1 MKKRIASVLV
11 ALVMVLSLVPKTS
24 WAWTSTVTT
33 LEQLKS
39 AMSELSYNNT
49 IEIVVSGTI
58 EISETLNIRPTRTT
72 NGSMAW
78 YEYYNQR
85 VVISGADA
93 NSKLVRA
100 EGFKGSLFNLTGEQG
115 YSGAGGSDHPAYA
128 TLTLKDITVD
138 GGGDKTTATDPAIYL
153 SRYSTLT
160 LDDGAVLRNCKSQY
174 YDGGA
179 AGLYTSTS
187 EFVMNGTARM
197 EDNEADYGGGVYIG
211 NILASFTMNGG
222 TIANNTATKYGG
234 GVYCEANKQYG
245 SNDTAKINLNGG
257 TITGNTAGIAGGGV
271 YFGGMTTCKVAGTVN
286 ITGNTQGDDKAAS
299 NLHVAASAEDQ
310 AVLAGNV
317 SSDSR
322 IGLNADLIP
331 AYRIVRGSSDT
342 NVFTSDRTNCAV
354 TKNGSV
360 SFNLDLLA
368 NEEHTHCACLQNQS
382 YGPYH
387 DHDQDTKWVGISSLK
402 SVKSYGCYYLL
413 NDVITTDEGWGSDLD
428 DVQICLNG
436 HNIILENGYYR
447 PYIHVTNYHTLT
459 ITDCAEEAG
468 QITRKD
474 TADPKGT
481 CIIEID
487 AGCRFNMF
495 GGEIAGL
502 DSSENS
508 APYPAA
514 VFNRGTFNLCGGK
527 ITGNKSHAVYNE
539 NATMN
544 LYGGEISGNDTTYT
558 DASAGA
564 AVVLVS
570 GSTLNMTGGTI
581 KDNISNTLGGG
592 VYAKGLQSRSSTMN
606 FSGGEISGNR
616 VNSTNDDLGFD
627 GGGGVY
633 VDLYAALDL
642 SGTAR
647 ISGNYAC
654 AVDYK
659 ESATFGGG
667 FGGGVYVAGTFDM
680 RGGEICDNFA
690 GLANYKNKYGN
701 DDRRGGDG
709 GGVYLYSK
717 SSFSMSGGSIQ
728 DNTVDDR
735 GGGVFVRG
743 YDHTITLS
751 GRSII
756 QNNVDKDDQDN
767 NLYLENSSQQVS
779 ARRLSSGADIGISSG
794 RTLASGQTVQ
804 ISSDA
809 CTGSIQYVSADRAG
823 YETYLN
829 SEGLIYLRLKT
840 YQVSVTLPNGLTYK
854 NGGRLTQDCLD
865 LTPITIS
872 VTDPDNYYIPDG
884 YSVTLNGITAAKVDS
899 YTIRVT
905 GTATADTAMTLTAP
919 TEKTAQTQPPTGL
932 TVTHPQSR
940 TGYGRINGTNSS
952 MEYRPVGG
960 TRWSQCGSAFT
971 SALAGT
977 YEVRYAATETRKP
990 SPSTT
995 VTLNQYLEAIPVPTV
1010 YGPFTYNG
1018 NWQYGL
1024 LPGEVYGYELV
1035 GNGYRACRVGTY
1047 TVTVRP
1053 AAGFKWSDG
1062 TTGEK
1067 KLRWEIVKRTPAAGD
1082 FTFIAPE
1089 NLEYDGTAKEAAVR
1103 WSTGGDRAMGMGY
1116 WPDNTFT
1123 VIYKQN
1129 GKVVAA
1135 PTDMGTYQVYVTVPG
1150 NEDINAVSELTDPSW
1165 TFTITHTGNHQWG
1178 DWQHDDTQHWR
1189 SCAVPGC
1196 QVKDSLGSHDGTATC
1211 TERAT
1216 CSICGATYGTTDP
1229 NHHDLTHHDGTAA
1242 TCTQPGSLEY
1252 WQCSDCHKLFA
1263 DAAAAQPITDTVIPA
1278 THHANAQRTAG
1289 DPATCTQDGCAAYW
1303 YCPDCG
1309 SYFADA
1315 DGKLDESKTYTGP
1328 EDFYQEA
1335 MGHSFTHYV
1344 YDNNATYDDDGTET
1358 AQCDHGCGL
1367 TDTRTKVGSKLID
1380 EAAPA
1385 VEGVTDGGTYCLTA
1399 EITVTDPNLES
1410 VTLNGQ
1416 PVELVDGK
1424 LTVSAAEGVQTLTA
1438 TDRFGNTVTVTFTVN
1453 AQHTEG
1459 EGKITTPA
1467 TTEREGVKT
1476 YACTVCGQVLR
1487 TESVAKLPAPAEPTT
1502 PAVPTGDTGDTGLW
1516 MGLAALCGMSLAA
1529 LLRTG
1534 KRKEQ

>member
-39 AMSELSYNNT
+39 AISELSYNNT

-100 EGFKGSLFNLTGEQG
+100 EGFKGSLFNLRGEQG

-138 GGGDKTTATDPAIYL
+138 GGGDKTVATDPAIYL
-153 SRYSTLT
+153 SQYSTLT
-160 LDDGAVLRNCKSQY
+160 LDDGAVLRNCKSQH

-234 GVYCEANKQYG
+234 VYCEANKQYG
-245 SNDTAKINLNGG
+245 SEDTAKINLNGG

-331 AYRIVRGSSDT
+331 AYRIVQGSSDT
-342 NVFTSDRTNCAV
+342 NVFTSDRANCAV
-354 TKNGSV
+354 TKNKSV
-360 SFNLDLLA
+360 SFMLA
-368 NEEHTHCACLQNQS
+368 NEEHVHCACLQDQS

-402 SVKSYGCYYLL
+402 SIKGYGYYYLL
-413 NDVITTDEGWGSDLD
+413 NDVTTTDEGWGSDLD
-428 DVQICLNG
+428 DVRICLNG

-481 CIIEID
+481 RIIEID
-487 AGCRFNMF
+487 AGCKFNMF
-495 GGEIAGL
+495 GGEITGL

-508 APYPAA
+508 APYPTA
-514 VFNRGTFNLCGGK
+514 VSNRGTFNLCGGK
-527 ITGNKSHAVYNE
+527 ITGS
-539 NATMN
+539 
-544 LYGGEISGNDTTYT
+544 
-558 DASAGA
+558 
-564 AVVLVS
+564 
-570 GSTLNMTGGTI
+570 
-581 KDNISNTLGGG
+581 
-592 VYAKGLQSRSSTMN
+592 
-606 FSGGEISGNR
+606 R

-627 GGGGVY
+627 GGGV
-633 VDLYAALDL
+633 
-642 SGTAR
+642 
-647 ISGNYAC
+647 
-654 AVDYK
+654 
-659 ESATFGGG
+659 
-667 FGGGVYVAGTFDM
+667 
-680 RGGEICDNFA
+680 FA
-690 GLANYKNKYGN
+690 
-701 DDRRGGDG
+701 
-709 GGVYLYSK
+709 
-717 SSFSMSGGSIQ
+717 
-728 DNTVDDR
+728 
-735 GGGVFVRG
+735 RG

-756 QNNVDKDDQDN
+756 QNNVDKDNQDN

-809 CTGSIQYVSADRAG
+809 CTGSIQYVSADRVG

-854 NGGRLTQDCLD
+854 SGGQLTQDCLD

-1018 NWQYGL
+1018 DWQYGL

-1035 GNGYRACRVGTY
+1035 GSGYRACRVGTY

-1067 KLRWEIVKRTPAAGD
+1067 KLQWEIVKRTPTAGD
-1082 FTFIAPE
+1082 FTFTAPG
-1089 NLEYDGTAKEAAVR
+1089 NLEYDGAAKEASVR
-1103 WSTGGDRAMGMGY
+1103 WSTGGNRTMGMGY

-1129 GKVVAA
+1129 GKVVAV

-1150 NEDINAVSELTDPSW
+1150 NEDINAVSELTDSSW

-1216 CSICGATYGTTDP
+1216 CSICGAAYGTTDP
-1229 NHHDLTHHDGTAA
+1229 NHHGLTHHDGTAA

-1289 DPATCTQDGCAAYW
+1289 DPATCTQDGYAAYW

-1315 DGKLDESKTYTGP
+1315 DGKLDESETYTGP

-1385 VEGVTDGGTYCLTA
+1385 VEGV
-1399 EITVTDPNLES
+1399 
-1410 VTLNGQ
+1410 
-1416 PVELVDGK
+1416 
-1424 LTVSAAEGVQTLTA
+1424 
-1438 TDRFGNTVTVTFTVN
+1438 
-1453 AQHTEG
+1453 
-1459 EGKITTPA
+1459 
-1467 TTEREGVKT
+1467 KT

-1487 TESVAKLPAPAEPTT
+1487 TESVAKLPAPTEPTT
-1502 PAVPTGDTGDTGLW
+1502 SAVPTGDTGDTGLW

>member
-100 EGFKGSLFNLTGEQG
+100 EGFKGSLFNLMGEQG

-128 TLTLKDITVD
+128 ALTLKDITVD

-160 LDDGAVLRNCKSQY
+160 LDDGAVLRNCKSQH

-360 SFNLDLLA
+360 NFNLDLLA
-368 NEEHTHCACLQNQS
+368 NEEHTHCVCLQNQS

-387 DHDQDTKWVGISSLK
+387 DHDEDTKWVGISSLK

-413 NDVITTDEGWGSDLD
+413 NDVTTTDEGWGSDLD

-468 QITRKD
+468 QITRKN
-474 TADPKGT
+474 TADPKGA
-481 CIIEID
+481 CIVEID
-487 AGCRFNMF
+487 AGCKFNMF
-495 GGEIAGL
+495 GGEITGL

-544 LYGGEISGNDTTYT
+544 LYGGEISRNDTTYT

-570 GSTLNMTGGTI
+570 GSTLNMTGGAI

-592 VYAKGLQSRSSTMN
+592 VYVKGLQSRSSTMN

-633 VDLYAALDL
+633 VDLYATLDL

-743 YDHTITLS
+743 YGNTITLS

-756 QNNVDKDDQDN
+756 QNNVDKDNQDN

-779 ARRLSSGADIGISSG
+779 ARRLSIGADIGISSG

-1035 GNGYRACRVGTY
+1035 GSGYSACRVGTY

-1067 KLRWEIVKRTPAAGD
+1067 KLRWEIVKRTPTAGD
-1082 FTFIAPE
+1082 FTFTAPE
-1089 NLEYDGTAKEAAVR
+1089 NLEYDGTAKEATVR
-1103 WSTGGDRAMGMGY
+1103 WSTGGDRTMGMGY

-1189 SCAVPGC
+1189 SCTVPGC

-1216 CSICGATYGTTDP
+1216 CSICGATYGTKDP

-1278 THHANAQRTAG
+1278 THHANARRTAG
-1289 DPATCTQDGCAAYW
+1289 DPATCTQDGYAAYW

-1438 TDRFGNTVTVTFTVN
+1438 TDRFGNTVTVTFAVN

-1487 TESVAKLPAPAEPTT
+1487 TESVAKLPAPAEPTA

>member
-100 EGFKGSLFNLTGEQG
+100 EGFKGSLFNLRGEQG

-138 GGGDKTTATDPAIYL
+138 GGGDKTVATDPAIYL

-160 LDDGAVLRNCKSQY
+160 LDDGAVLRNCKSQH

-234 GVYCEANKQYG
+234 GVYCEASKQYG

-368 NEEHTHCACLQNQS
+368 NEEHVHCVCLQNQS

-413 NDVITTDEGWGSDLD
+413 NDVTTTDEGWGSDLD
-428 DVQICLNG
+428 DVRICLNG

-481 CIIEID
+481 CIVEID
-487 AGCRFNMF
+487 AGCKFNMF
-495 GGEIAGL
+495 GGEITGL

-508 APYPAA
+508 APYPTA
-514 VFNRGTFNLCGGK
+514 VSNRGTFNLCGGK

-544 LYGGEISGNDTTYT
+544 LYGGEIGRNDTTYT

-564 AVVLVS
+564 AVVLGP
-570 GSTLNMTGGTI
+570 GSTLNMSGGTI

-592 VYAKGLQSRSSTMN
+592 VYVKGLQSRSSTMN

-633 VDLYAALDL
+633 VDLYATLDL

-654 AVDYK
+654 AADYK

-717 SSFSMSGGSIQ
+717 SGFSMSGGSIQ

-756 QNNVDKDDQDN
+756 QNNVDKDNQDN

-1035 GNGYRACRVGTY
+1035 GSGYRACRVGTY

-1067 KLRWEIVKRTPAAGD
+1067 KLQWEIVKRTPTAGD
-1082 FTFIAPE
+1082 FTFTAPG
-1089 NLEYDGTAKEAAVR
+1089 NLEYDGTAKEATVR
-1103 WSTGGDRAMGMGY
+1103 WSTGSNWTMGMGY

-1123 VIYKQN
+1123 VLYKQN

-1150 NEDINAVSELTDPSW
+1150 NEDITAVSELTDPSW

-1196 QVKDSLGSHDGTATC
+1196 QVKGSLGSHDGTATC
-1211 TERAT
+1211 TKRAT
-1216 CSICGATYGTTDP
+1216 CSICGAAYGTTDP

-1252 WQCSDCHKLFA
+1252 WKCSDCHKLFA

-1502 PAVPTGDTGDTGLW
+1502 PAVPTGDTGGTGLW

>member
-100 EGFKGSLFNLTGEQG
+100 EGFKGSLFNLRGEQG

-138 GGGDKTTATDPAIYL
+138 GGGDKTVATDPAIYL

-160 LDDGAVLRNCKSQY
+160 LDDGAVLRNCKSQH

-197 EDNEADYGGGVYIG
+197 EENEADYGGGVYIG

-234 GVYCEANKQYG
+234 GVYCEASKRYG
-245 SNDTAKINLNGG
+245 SEDTAKINLNGG

-342 NVFTSDRTNCAV
+342 NVFTSDRANCAV

-360 SFNLDLLA
+360 NFNLDLLA
-368 NEEHTHCACLQNQS
+368 NEEHIHCVCLQNQS

-413 NDVITTDEGWGSDLD
+413 NDVTTTDEGWGSDLD
-428 DVQICLNG
+428 DVRICLNG

-487 AGCRFNMF
+487 AGCKFNMF
-495 GGEIAGL
+495 GGEITGL

-508 APYPAA
+508 APYPTA
-514 VFNRGTFNLCGGK
+514 VSNRGTFNLCGGK

-544 LYGGEISGNDTTYT
+544 LYGGEISRNDTTYT

-570 GSTLNMTGGTI
+570 GSTLNMSGGTI

-592 VYAKGLQSRSSTMN
+592 VYAKGSQSRSSTMN

-735 GGGVFVRG
+735 GGGVFARG

-919 TEKTAQTQPPTGL
+919 TEKTAQTQPPMGL

-990 SPSTT
+990 SPPTT

-1035 GNGYRACRVGTY
+1035 GSGYRACRVGTY

-1067 KLRWEIVKRTPAAGD
+1067 KLQWEIVKRTPTAGD
-1082 FTFIAPE
+1082 FTFTAPK
-1089 NLEYDGTAKEAAVR
+1089 NLEYDGTAKEATVL
-1103 WSTGGDRAMGMGY
+1103 WSTGSNWTMGMGY

-1216 CSICGATYGTTDP
+1216 CSICGATYGTKDP

-1380 EAAPA
+1380 KAAPA

-1438 TDRFGNTVTVTFTVN
+1438 TDRFGNTVTVAFTVN

-1502 PAVPTGDTGDTGLW
+1502 HAVPTGDTGDTGLW

>member
-1 MKKRIASVLV
+1 
-11 ALVMVLSLVPKTS
+11 
-24 WAWTSTVTT
+24 
-33 LEQLKS
+33 
-39 AMSELSYNNT
+39 
-49 IEIVVSGTI
+49 
-58 EISETLNIRPTRTT
+58 
-72 NGSMAW
+72 
-78 YEYYNQR
+78 
-85 VVISGADA
+85 
-93 NSKLVRA
+93 
-100 EGFKGSLFNLTGEQG
+100 
-115 YSGAGGSDHPAYA
+115 
-128 TLTLKDITVD
+128 
-138 GGGDKTTATDPAIYL
+138 
-153 SRYSTLT
+153 
-160 LDDGAVLRNCKSQY
+160 
-174 YDGGA
+174 
-179 AGLYTSTS
+179 
-187 EFVMNGTARM
+187 
-197 EDNEADYGGGVYIG
+197 
-211 NILASFTMNGG
+211 
-222 TIANNTATKYGG
+222 
-234 GVYCEANKQYG
+234 
-245 SNDTAKINLNGG
+245 
-257 TITGNTAGIAGGGV
+257 
-271 YFGGMTTCKVAGTVN
+271 MTTCKVAGTVN

-331 AYRIVRGSSDT
+331 AYRIVQGSSDT
-342 NVFTSDRTNCAV
+342 NVFTSDRANCAV

-368 NEEHTHCACLQNQS
+368 NEKHIHCVCLQNQS

-413 NDVITTDEGWGSDLD
+413 NDVTTNDEGWGSDLD
-428 DVQICLNG
+428 DVRICLNG

-481 CIIEID
+481 RIIEID
-487 AGCRFNMF
+487 AGCKFNMF
-495 GGEIAGL
+495 GGEITGL

-508 APYPAA
+508 APYPTA
-514 VFNRGTFNLCGGK
+514 VSNRGTFNLCGGK
-527 ITGNKSHAVYNE
+527 ITGS
-539 NATMN
+539 
-544 LYGGEISGNDTTYT
+544 
-558 DASAGA
+558 
-564 AVVLVS
+564 
-570 GSTLNMTGGTI
+570 
-581 KDNISNTLGGG
+581 
-592 VYAKGLQSRSSTMN
+592 
-606 FSGGEISGNR
+606 R

-627 GGGGVY
+627 
-633 VDLYAALDL
+633 
-642 SGTAR
+642 
-647 ISGNYAC
+647 
-654 AVDYK
+654 
-659 ESATFGGG
+659 
-667 FGGGVYVAGTFDM
+667 
-680 RGGEICDNFA
+680 
-690 GLANYKNKYGN
+690 
-701 DDRRGGDG
+701 
-709 GGVYLYSK
+709 
-717 SSFSMSGGSIQ
+717 
-728 DNTVDDR
+728 
-735 GGGVFVRG
+735 GGVFVRG

-756 QNNVDKDDQDN
+756 QNNVDKDNQDN

-854 NGGRLTQDCLD
+854 NGGQLTQDCLD

-884 YSVTLNGITAAKVDS
+884 YSVTLNGITAAMVDS

-952 MEYRPVGG
+952 MEHRPVGG
-960 TRWSQCGSAFT
+960 TSWSQCGSAFT

-1035 GNGYRACRVGTY
+1035 GSGYRACRVGTY

-1067 KLRWEIVKRTPAAGD
+1067 KLQWEIVKRTPTAGD
-1082 FTFIAPE
+1082 FTFTAPE
-1089 NLEYDGTAKEAAVR
+1089 NLEYDGTAKEATVR
-1103 WSTGGDRAMGMGY
+1103 WSTGGDRTMGMGY

-1189 SCAVPGC
+1189 SCSVPGC

-1216 CSICGATYGTTDP
+1216 CSICGAAYGTTDP
-1229 NHHDLTHHDGTAA
+1229 NHHGLTHHDGTAA

-1303 YCPDCG
+1303 HCPDCG

-1315 DGKLDESKTYTGP
+1315 DGKLDESETYTGP

-1380 EAAPA
+1380 EAAPT

-1459 EGKITTPA
+1459 EVKITTPA

-1487 TESVAKLPAPAEPTT
+1487 TESVTKLPAPAEPTT
-1502 PAVPTGDTGDTGLW
+1502 PAVPTGDTGLW

>member
-39 AMSELSYNNT
+39 AISELSYNNT

-78 YEYYNQR
+78 YEYYSQR

-100 EGFKGSLFNLTGEQG
+100 EGFKGSLFNLMGEQG

-128 TLTLKDITVD
+128 ALTLKDITVD
-138 GGGDKTTATDPAIYL
+138 GGGDKTAATNPAIYV
-153 SRYSTLT
+153 SRYGTLT

-174 YDGGA
+174 YAGGA
-179 AGLYTSTS
+179 VGLFAGTS

-197 EDNEADYGGGVYIG
+197 EDNEADYGGGVYVA
-211 NILASFTMNGG
+211 NILAAFTMNGG

-234 GVYCEANKQYG
+234 VYCEANKQYG
-245 SNDTAKINLNGG
+245 SEDTAKINLNGG

-342 NVFTSDRTNCAV
+342 NVFTSDRANCAV

-368 NEEHTHCACLQNQS
+368 NEEHIHCVCLQNQS

-413 NDVITTDEGWGSDLD
+413 NDVTTNDEGWGSDLD
-428 DVQICLNG
+428 DVRICLNG

-481 CIIEID
+481 RIIEID
-487 AGCRFNMF
+487 AGCKFNMF
-495 GGEIAGL
+495 GGEITGL

-508 APYPAA
+508 APYPTA
-514 VFNRGTFNLCGGK
+514 VSNRGTFNLCGGK
-527 ITGNKSHAVYNE
+527 ITGS
-539 NATMN
+539 
-544 LYGGEISGNDTTYT
+544 
-558 DASAGA
+558 
-564 AVVLVS
+564 
-570 GSTLNMTGGTI
+570 
-581 KDNISNTLGGG
+581 
-592 VYAKGLQSRSSTMN
+592 
-606 FSGGEISGNR
+606 R

-627 GGGGVY
+627 GGGV
-633 VDLYAALDL
+633 
-642 SGTAR
+642 
-647 ISGNYAC
+647 
-654 AVDYK
+654 
-659 ESATFGGG
+659 
-667 FGGGVYVAGTFDM
+667 
-680 RGGEICDNFA
+680 FA
-690 GLANYKNKYGN
+690 
-701 DDRRGGDG
+701 
-709 GGVYLYSK
+709 
-717 SSFSMSGGSIQ
+717 
-728 DNTVDDR
+728 
-735 GGGVFVRG
+735 RG

-756 QNNVDKDDQDN
+756 QNNVDKDNQDN

-854 NGGRLTQDCLD
+854 NGGQLTQDCLD

-960 TRWSQCGSAFT
+960 TSWSQCGSAFT

-1035 GNGYRACRVGTY
+1035 GSGYRACRVGTY

-1067 KLRWEIVKRTPAAGD
+1067 KLQWEIVKRTPTAGD
-1082 FTFIAPE
+1082 FTFTAPE
-1089 NLEYDGTAKEAAVR
+1089 SLEYDGTAKEATVR
-1103 WSTGGDRAMGMGY
+1103 WSTGVDRTMGMGY

-1123 VIYKQN
+1123 VIYEQN

-1216 CSICGATYGTTDP
+1216 CSICGAAYGTTDP
-1229 NHHDLTHHDGTAA
+1229 NHHGLTHHDGTAA

-1289 DPATCTQDGCAAYW
+1289 DPATCTQDGYAAYW

-1315 DGKLDESKTYTGP
+1315 DGKLDESETYTGP

-1385 VEGVTDGGTYCLTA
+1385 V
-1399 EITVTDPNLES
+1399 
-1410 VTLNGQ
+1410 
-1416 PVELVDGK
+1416 
-1424 LTVSAAEGVQTLTA
+1424 
-1438 TDRFGNTVTVTFTVN
+1438 
-1453 AQHTEG
+1453 
-1459 EGKITTPA
+1459 
-1467 TTEREGVKT
+1467 EGVKT

>member
-1 MKKRIASVLV
+1 M
-11 ALVMVLSLVPKTS
+11 
-24 WAWTSTVTT
+24 TT

-39 AMSELSYNNT
+39 AISELSYNNT

-78 YEYYNQR
+78 YEYYSQR

-100 EGFKGSLFNLTGEQG
+100 EGFKGSLFNLMGEQG

-128 TLTLKDITVD
+128 ALTLKDITVD
-138 GGGDKTTATDPAIYL
+138 GGGDKTAATNPAIYV
-153 SRYSTLT
+153 SRYGTLT

-174 YDGGA
+174 YAGGA
-179 AGLYTSTS
+179 VGLFAGTS

-197 EDNEADYGGGVYIG
+197 EDNEADYGGGVYVA
-211 NILASFTMNGG
+211 NILAAFTMNGG

-234 GVYCEANKQYG
+234 VYCEANKQYG
-245 SNDTAKINLNGG
+245 SEDTAKTNLNGG

-342 NVFTSDRTNCAV
+342 NVFTSDRANCAV

-368 NEEHTHCACLQNQS
+368 NKEHIHCVCLQNQS

-387 DHDQDTKWVGISSLK
+387 DHDKDTKWVGISSLK

-413 NDVITTDEGWGSDLD
+413 NDVTTTDEGWGSDLD

-481 CIIEID
+481 RIIEID
-487 AGCRFNMF
+487 AGCKFNMF
-495 GGEIAGL
+495 GGEITGL

-527 ITGNKSHAVYNE
+527 ITGS
-539 NATMN
+539 
-544 LYGGEISGNDTTYT
+544 
-558 DASAGA
+558 
-564 AVVLVS
+564 
-570 GSTLNMTGGTI
+570 
-581 KDNISNTLGGG
+581 
-592 VYAKGLQSRSSTMN
+592 
-606 FSGGEISGNR
+606 R

-627 GGGGVY
+627 GGGV
-633 VDLYAALDL
+633 
-642 SGTAR
+642 
-647 ISGNYAC
+647 
-654 AVDYK
+654 
-659 ESATFGGG
+659 
-667 FGGGVYVAGTFDM
+667 
-680 RGGEICDNFA
+680 FA
-690 GLANYKNKYGN
+690 
-701 DDRRGGDG
+701 
-709 GGVYLYSK
+709 
-717 SSFSMSGGSIQ
+717 
-728 DNTVDDR
+728 
-735 GGGVFVRG
+735 RG

-756 QNNVDKDDQDN
+756 QNNVDKDNQDN

-809 CTGSIQYVSADRAG
+809 CTGSIQYVSAGRAG

-854 NGGRLTQDCLD
+854 NGGQLTQDCLD

-960 TRWSQCGSAFT
+960 TSWSQCGSAFT

-1010 YGPFTYNG
+1010 YGPFTYDG

-1067 KLRWEIVKRTPAAGD
+1067 KLRWEIVKRTPTAGN
-1082 FTFIAPE
+1082 FTFTAPE
-1089 NLEYDGTAKEAAVR
+1089 SLEYDGTAKEAPFA
-1103 WSTGGDRAMGMGY
+1103 G
-1116 WPDNTFT
+1116 
-1123 VIYKQN
+1123 
-1129 GKVVAA
+1129 A
-1135 PTDMGTYQVYVTVPG
+1135 P
-1150 NEDINAVSELTDPSW
+1150 EA
-1165 TFTITHTGNHQWG
+1165 
-1178 DWQHDDTQHWR
+1178 
-1189 SCAVPGC
+1189 
-1196 QVKDSLGSHDGTATC
+1196 
-1211 TERAT
+1211 
-1216 CSICGATYGTTDP
+1216 
-1229 NHHDLTHHDGTAA
+1229 
-1242 TCTQPGSLEY
+1242 
-1252 WQCSDCHKLFA
+1252 
-1263 DAAAAQPITDTVIPA
+1263 
-1278 THHANAQRTAG
+1278 
-1289 DPATCTQDGCAAYW
+1289 
-1303 YCPDCG
+1303 
-1309 SYFADA
+1309 
-1315 DGKLDESKTYTGP
+1315 TGP
-1328 EDFYQEA
+1328 WA
-1335 MGHSFTHYV
+1335 WVIG
-1344 YDNNATYDDDGTET
+1344 
-1358 AQCDHGCGL
+1358 
-1367 TDTRTKVGSKLID
+1367 
-1380 EAAPA
+1380 
-1385 VEGVTDGGTYCLTA
+1385 
-1399 EITVTDPNLES
+1399 
-1410 VTLNGQ
+1410 
-1416 PVELVDGK
+1416 
-1424 LTVSAAEGVQTLTA
+1424 
-1438 TDRFGNTVTVTFTVN
+1438 
-1453 AQHTEG
+1453 
-1459 EGKITTPA
+1459 
-1467 TTEREGVKT
+1467 
-1476 YACTVCGQVLR
+1476 
-1487 TESVAKLPAPAEPTT
+1487 PTT
-1502 PAVPTGDTGDTGLW
+1502 PLPSSISKTARSWPLPRIWVPIRSTSPFPAT
-1516 MGLAALCGMSLAA
+1516 
-1529 LLRTG
+1529 RTSTPSVS
-1534 KRKEQ
+1534 

>member
-39 AMSELSYNNT
+39 AISELSYNNT

-78 YEYYNQR
+78 YEYYSQR

-100 EGFKGSLFNLTGEQG
+100 EGFKGSLFNLMGEQG

-128 TLTLKDITVD
+128 ALTLKDITVD
-138 GGGDKTTATDPAIYL
+138 GGGDKTAATNPAIYV
-153 SRYSTLT
+153 SRYGTLT

-174 YDGGA
+174 YAGGA
-179 AGLYTSTS
+179 VGLFAGTS

-197 EDNEADYGGGVYIG
+197 EDNEADYGGGVYVA
-211 NILASFTMNGG
+211 NILAAFTMNGG

-234 GVYCEANKQYG
+234 VYCEANKQYG
-245 SNDTAKINLNGG
+245 SEDTAKINLNGG

-342 NVFTSDRTNCAV
+342 NVFTSDRANCAV

-368 NEEHTHCACLQNQS
+368 NEEHIHCVCLQNQS

-413 NDVITTDEGWGSDLD
+413 NDVTTNDEGWGSDLD
-428 DVQICLNG
+428 DVRICLNG

-481 CIIEID
+481 RIIEID
-487 AGCRFNMF
+487 AGCKFNMF
-495 GGEIAGL
+495 GGEITGL

-508 APYPAA
+508 APYPTA
-514 VFNRGTFNLCGGK
+514 VSNRGTFNLCGGK
-527 ITGNKSHAVYNE
+527 ITGS
-539 NATMN
+539 
-544 LYGGEISGNDTTYT
+544 
-558 DASAGA
+558 
-564 AVVLVS
+564 
-570 GSTLNMTGGTI
+570 
-581 KDNISNTLGGG
+581 
-592 VYAKGLQSRSSTMN
+592 
-606 FSGGEISGNR
+606 R

-627 GGGGVY
+627 GGGV
-633 VDLYAALDL
+633 
-642 SGTAR
+642 
-647 ISGNYAC
+647 
-654 AVDYK
+654 
-659 ESATFGGG
+659 
-667 FGGGVYVAGTFDM
+667 
-680 RGGEICDNFA
+680 FA
-690 GLANYKNKYGN
+690 
-701 DDRRGGDG
+701 
-709 GGVYLYSK
+709 
-717 SSFSMSGGSIQ
+717 
-728 DNTVDDR
+728 
-735 GGGVFVRG
+735 RG

-756 QNNVDKDDQDN
+756 QNNVDKDNQDN

-854 NGGRLTQDCLD
+854 NGGQLTQDCLD

-884 YSVTLNGITAAKVDS
+884 YSVTLNGITATKVDS

-919 TEKTAQTQPPTGL
+919 TEKTVQTQPPR
-932 TVTHPQSR
+932 V
-940 TGYGRINGTNSS
+940 
-952 MEYRPVGG
+952 
-960 TRWSQCGSAFT
+960 
-971 SALAGT
+971 
-977 YEVRYAATETRKP
+977 
-990 SPSTT
+990 SP
-995 VTLNQYLEAIPVPTV
+995 
-1010 YGPFTYNG
+1010 
-1018 NWQYGL
+1018 
-1024 LPGEVYGYELV
+1024 
-1035 GNGYRACRVGTY
+1035 
-1047 TVTVRP
+1047 
-1053 AAGFKWSDG
+1053 
-1062 TTGEK
+1062 
-1067 KLRWEIVKRTPAAGD
+1067 
-1082 FTFIAPE
+1082 
-1089 NLEYDGTAKEAAVR
+1089 
-1103 WSTGGDRAMGMGY
+1103 
-1116 WPDNTFT
+1116 
-1123 VIYKQN
+1123 
-1129 GKVVAA
+1129 
-1135 PTDMGTYQVYVTVPG
+1135 
-1150 NEDINAVSELTDPSW
+1150 
-1165 TFTITHTGNHQWG
+1165 
-1178 DWQHDDTQHWR
+1178 
-1189 SCAVPGC
+1189 
-1196 QVKDSLGSHDGTATC
+1196 
-1211 TERAT
+1211 
-1216 CSICGATYGTTDP
+1216 
-1229 NHHDLTHHDGTAA
+1229 
-1242 TCTQPGSLEY
+1242 
-1252 WQCSDCHKLFA
+1252 
-1263 DAAAAQPITDTVIPA
+1263 
-1278 THHANAQRTAG
+1278 
-1289 DPATCTQDGCAAYW
+1289 
-1303 YCPDCG
+1303 
-1309 SYFADA
+1309 
-1315 DGKLDESKTYTGP
+1315 
-1328 EDFYQEA
+1328 
-1335 MGHSFTHYV
+1335 
-1344 YDNNATYDDDGTET
+1344 
-1358 AQCDHGCGL
+1358 
-1367 TDTRTKVGSKLID
+1367 
-1380 EAAPA
+1380 
-1385 VEGVTDGGTYCLTA
+1385 
-1399 EITVTDPNLES
+1399 
-1410 VTLNGQ
+1410 
-1416 PVELVDGK
+1416 
-1424 LTVSAAEGVQTLTA
+1424 
-1438 TDRFGNTVTVTFTVN
+1438 
-1453 AQHTEG
+1453 
-1459 EGKITTPA
+1459 
-1467 TTEREGVKT
+1467 
-1476 YACTVCGQVLR
+1476 
-1487 TESVAKLPAPAEPTT
+1487 
-1502 PAVPTGDTGDTGLW
+1502 
-1516 MGLAALCGMSLAA
+1516 
-1529 LLRTG
+1529 
-1534 KRKEQ
+1534 

>member
-78 YEYYNQR
+78 YEYYSQR

-100 EGFKGSLFNLTGEQG
+100 EGFKGSLFNLMGEQG

-128 TLTLKDITVD
+128 ALTLKDITVD
-138 GGGDKTTATDPAIYL
+138 GGGDKTAATNPAIYV
-153 SRYSTLT
+153 SRYGTLT

-174 YDGGA
+174 YAGGA
-179 AGLYTSTS
+179 VGLFAGTS

-197 EDNEADYGGGVYIG
+197 EDNEADYGGGVYVA
-211 NILASFTMNGG
+211 NILAAFTMNGG

-234 GVYCEANKQYG
+234 VYCEANKQYG
-245 SNDTAKINLNGG
+245 SEDTAKINLNGG

-342 NVFTSDRTNCAV
+342 NVFTSDRANCAV

-368 NEEHTHCACLQNQS
+368 NEEHIHCVCLQNQS

-413 NDVITTDEGWGSDLD
+413 NDVTTNDEGWGSDLD
-428 DVQICLNG
+428 DVRICLNG

-481 CIIEID
+481 RIIEID
-487 AGCRFNMF
+487 AGCKFNMF
-495 GGEIAGL
+495 GGEITGL

-508 APYPAA
+508 APYPTA
-514 VFNRGTFNLCGGK
+514 VSNRGTFNLCGGK
-527 ITGNKSHAVYNE
+527 ITGS
-539 NATMN
+539 
-544 LYGGEISGNDTTYT
+544 
-558 DASAGA
+558 
-564 AVVLVS
+564 
-570 GSTLNMTGGTI
+570 
-581 KDNISNTLGGG
+581 
-592 VYAKGLQSRSSTMN
+592 
-606 FSGGEISGNR
+606 R

-627 GGGGVY
+627 GGV
-633 VDLYAALDL
+633 
-642 SGTAR
+642 
-647 ISGNYAC
+647 
-654 AVDYK
+654 
-659 ESATFGGG
+659 
-667 FGGGVYVAGTFDM
+667 
-680 RGGEICDNFA
+680 FA
-690 GLANYKNKYGN
+690 
-701 DDRRGGDG
+701 
-709 GGVYLYSK
+709 
-717 SSFSMSGGSIQ
+717 
-728 DNTVDDR
+728 
-735 GGGVFVRG
+735 RG

-756 QNNVDKDDQDN
+756 QNNVDKDNQDN

-854 NGGRLTQDCLD
+854 NGGQLTQDCLD

-960 TRWSQCGSAFT
+960 TSWSQCGSAFT

-1035 GNGYRACRVGTY
+1035 GSGYRACRVGTY

-1067 KLRWEIVKRTPAAGD
+1067 KLQWEIVKRTPTAGD
-1082 FTFIAPE
+1082 FTFTAPE
-1089 NLEYDGTAKEAAVR
+1089 SLEYDGTAKEATVR
-1103 WSTGGDRAMGMGY
+1103 WSTGVDRTMGMGY

-1123 VIYKQN
+1123 VIYEQN

-1216 CSICGATYGTTDP
+1216 CSICGAAYGTTDP
-1229 NHHDLTHHDGTAA
+1229 NHHGLTHHDGTAA

-1289 DPATCTQDGCAAYW
+1289 DPATCTQDGYAAYW

-1315 DGKLDESKTYTGP
+1315 DGKLDESETYTGP

-1385 VEGVTDGGTYCLTA
+1385 VEGV
-1399 EITVTDPNLES
+1399 
-1410 VTLNGQ
+1410 
-1416 PVELVDGK
+1416 
-1424 LTVSAAEGVQTLTA
+1424 
-1438 TDRFGNTVTVTFTVN
+1438 
-1453 AQHTEG
+1453 
-1459 EGKITTPA
+1459 
-1467 TTEREGVKT
+1467 KT

-1487 TESVAKLPAPAEPTT
+1487 TESVAKLPAPTEPTT
-1502 PAVPTGDTGDTGLW
+1502 SAVPTGDTGDTGLW

>member
-100 EGFKGSLFNLTGEQG
+100 EGFKGSLFNLMGEQG

-128 TLTLKDITVD
+128 ALTLKDITVD
-138 GGGDKTTATDPAIYL
+138 GGDKTAATNPAIYV
-153 SRYSTLT
+153 SRYGTLT

-174 YDGGA
+174 YAGGA
-179 AGLYTSTS
+179 VGLFAGTS

-197 EDNEADYGGGVYIG
+197 EDNEADYGGGVYVA
-211 NILASFTMNGG
+211 NILAAFTMNGG

-245 SNDTAKINLNGG
+245 SEDTAKINLNGG

-331 AYRIVRGSSDT
+331 AYRIVQGSSDT
-342 NVFTSDRTNCAV
+342 NVFTSDRANCAV

-368 NEEHTHCACLQNQS
+368 NEKHIHCVCLQNQS

-413 NDVITTDEGWGSDLD
+413 NDITTNDEGWGSDLD
-428 DVQICLNG
+428 DVRICLNG

-481 CIIEID
+481 RIIEID
-487 AGCRFNMF
+487 AGCKFNMF
-495 GGEIAGL
+495 GGEITGL

-508 APYPAA
+508 APYPTA
-514 VFNRGTFNLCGGK
+514 VSNRGTFNLCGGK
-527 ITGNKSHAVYNE
+527 ITGS
-539 NATMN
+539 
-544 LYGGEISGNDTTYT
+544 
-558 DASAGA
+558 
-564 AVVLVS
+564 
-570 GSTLNMTGGTI
+570 
-581 KDNISNTLGGG
+581 
-592 VYAKGLQSRSSTMN
+592 
-606 FSGGEISGNR
+606 R

-627 GGGGVY
+627 
-633 VDLYAALDL
+633 
-642 SGTAR
+642 
-647 ISGNYAC
+647 
-654 AVDYK
+654 
-659 ESATFGGG
+659 
-667 FGGGVYVAGTFDM
+667 
-680 RGGEICDNFA
+680 
-690 GLANYKNKYGN
+690 
-701 DDRRGGDG
+701 
-709 GGVYLYSK
+709 
-717 SSFSMSGGSIQ
+717 
-728 DNTVDDR
+728 

-751 GRSII
+751 GLSII
-756 QNNVDKDDQDN
+756 QNNVDKDNQDN

-854 NGGRLTQDCLD
+854 NGGQLTQDCLD

-960 TRWSQCGSAFT
+960 TSWSQCGSAFT

-1035 GNGYRACRVGTY
+1035 GSGYRACRVGTY

-1067 KLRWEIVKRTPAAGD
+1067 KLQWEIVKRTPTAGD
-1082 FTFIAPE
+1082 FTFTAPE
-1089 NLEYDGTAKEAAVR
+1089 SLEYDGTAKEATVR
-1103 WSTGGDRAMGMGY
+1103 WSTGVDRTMGMGY

-1123 VIYKQN
+1123 VIYEQN

-1189 SCAVPGC
+1189 SCSVPGC

-1216 CSICGATYGTTDP
+1216 CSICGAAYGTTDP
-1229 NHHDLTHHDGTAA
+1229 NHHGLTHHDGTAA

-1303 YCPDCG
+1303 HCPDCG

-1315 DGKLDESKTYTGP
+1315 DGKLDESETYTGP

-1459 EGKITTPA
+1459 EVKITTPA

-1487 TESVAKLPAPAEPTT
+1487 TESVTKLPAPAEPTT
-1502 PAVPTGDTGDTGLW
+1502 PAVPTGDTGLW

>member
-100 EGFKGSLFNLTGEQG
+100 EGFKGSLFNLMGEQG

-128 TLTLKDITVD
+128 ALTLKDITVD

-160 LDDGAVLRNCKSQY
+160 LDDGAVLRNCKSQH

-360 SFNLDLLA
+360 NFNLDLLA
-368 NEEHTHCACLQNQS
+368 NEEHTHCVCLQNQS

-387 DHDQDTKWVGISSLK
+387 DHDEDTKWVGISSLK

-413 NDVITTDEGWGSDLD
+413 NDVTTTDEGWGSDLD

-468 QITRKD
+468 QITRKN
-474 TADPKGT
+474 TADPKGA
-481 CIIEID
+481 CIVEID
-487 AGCRFNMF
+487 AGCKFNMF
-495 GGEIAGL
+495 GGEITGL
-502 DSSENS
+502 DTSENS

-544 LYGGEISGNDTTYT
+544 LYGGEISRNDTTYT

-570 GSTLNMTGGTI
+570 GSTLNMSGGTI

-592 VYAKGLQSRSSTMN
+592 VYVKGIQSRSSTMN

-633 VDLYAALDL
+633 VDLYATLDL

-743 YDHTITLS
+743 YGNTITLS

-756 QNNVDKDDQDN
+756 QNNVDKDNQDN

-1035 GNGYRACRVGTY
+1035 GSDYSACRVGTY

-1067 KLRWEIVKRTPAAGD
+1067 KLRWEIVKRTPTAGD
-1082 FTFIAPE
+1082 FTFTAPE
-1089 NLEYDGTAKEAAVR
+1089 NLEYDGTAKEATVR
-1103 WSTGGDRAMGMGY
+1103 WSTGGDRTMGMGY

-1196 QVKDSLGSHDGTATC
+1196 QVKGSLGSHDGTATC

-1216 CSICGATYGTTDP
+1216 CSICGATYGTKDP

-1278 THHANAQRTAG
+1278 THHANARRTAG
-1289 DPATCTQDGCAAYW
+1289 DPATCTQDGYAAYW

-1438 TDRFGNTVTVTFTVN
+1438 TDRFGNTVTVTFAVN

-1487 TESVAKLPAPAEPTT
+1487 TESVAKLPAPAEPTA

>member
-100 EGFKGSLFNLTGEQG
+100 EGFKGSLFNLMGEQG

-128 TLTLKDITVD
+128 ALTLKDITVD

-160 LDDGAVLRNCKSQY
+160 LDDGAVLRNCKSQH

-360 SFNLDLLA
+360 NFNLDLLA
-368 NEEHTHCACLQNQS
+368 NEEHTHCVCLQNQS

-387 DHDQDTKWVGISSLK
+387 DHDEDTKWVGISSLK

-413 NDVITTDEGWGSDLD
+413 NDVTTTDEGWGSDLD

-468 QITRKD
+468 QITRKN
-474 TADPKGT
+474 TADPKGA
-481 CIIEID
+481 CIVEID
-487 AGCRFNMF
+487 AGCKFNMF
-495 GGEIAGL
+495 GGEITGL

-508 APYPAA
+508 APYAA

-544 LYGGEISGNDTTYT
+544 LYGGEISRNDTTYT

-570 GSTLNMTGGTI
+570 GSTLNMTGGAI

-592 VYAKGLQSRSSTMN
+592 VYVKGLQSRSSTMN

-633 VDLYAALDL
+633 VDLYATLDL

-743 YDHTITLS
+743 YGNTITLS

-756 QNNVDKDDQDN
+756 QNNVDKDNQDN

-1035 GNGYRACRVGTY
+1035 GSGYSACRVGTY

-1067 KLRWEIVKRTPAAGD
+1067 KLRWEIVKRTPTAGD
-1082 FTFIAPE
+1082 FTFTAPE
-1089 NLEYDGTAKEAAVR
+1089 NLEYDGTAKEATVR
-1103 WSTGGDRAMGMGY
+1103 WSTGGDRTMGMGY

-1189 SCAVPGC
+1189 SCTVPGC

-1216 CSICGATYGTTDP
+1216 CSICGATYGTKDP

-1278 THHANAQRTAG
+1278 THHANARRTAG
-1289 DPATCTQDGCAAYW
+1289 DPATCTQDGYAAYW

-1438 TDRFGNTVTVTFTVN
+1438 TDRFGNTVTVTFAVN

-1487 TESVAKLPAPAEPTT
+1487 TESVAKLPAPAEPT
-1502 PAVPTGDTGDTGLW
+1502 AVPTGDTGDTGLW

>member
-138 GGGDKTTATDPAIYL
+138 GGGDKTVATDPAIYL

-160 LDDGAVLRNCKSQY
+160 LDDGAVLRNCKSQH

-197 EDNEADYGGGVYIG
+197 EDNEADYGGGVYVA
-211 NILASFTMNGG
+211 NILAAFTMNGG
-222 TIANNTATKYGG
+222 TIANNTARKYGG

-368 NEEHTHCACLQNQS
+368 NEEHTHCVCLQNQS

-413 NDVITTDEGWGSDLD
+413 NDVTTTDEGWGSDLD
-428 DVQICLNG
+428 DVRICLNG

-481 CIIEID
+481 CIVEID
-487 AGCRFNMF
+487 AGCKFNMF
-495 GGEIAGL
+495 GGEITGL

-592 VYAKGLQSRSSTMN
+592 VYVKGLQSRSSTMN

-633 VDLYAALDL
+633 VDLYATLDL

-840 YQVSVTLPNGLTYK
+840 YQVSVTLPKGLAYK

-1024 LPGEVYGYELV
+1024 LPGEVYGYELL

-1067 KLRWEIVKRTPAAGD
+1067 KLQWEIVKRTPTAGD
-1082 FTFIAPE
+1082 FTFTAPE

-1103 WSTGGDRAMGMGY
+1103 WSTGGDRTMGMGY

-1123 VIYKQN
+1123 VLYKQN

-1216 CSICGATYGTTDP
+1216 CSICGAAYGTTDP

-1278 THHANAQRTAG
+1278 THHANARRTAG

-1438 TDRFGNTVTVTFTVN
+1438 TDRFGNTVTVAFTVN

-1487 TESVAKLPAPAEPTT
+1487 TESVAKLPAPTEPTT

>member
-100 EGFKGSLFNLTGEQG
+100 EGFKGSLFNLMGEQG

-128 TLTLKDITVD
+128 ALTLKDITVD
-138 GGGDKTTATDPAIYL
+138 GGGDKTAATNPAIYV
-153 SRYSTLT
+153 SRYGTLT

-174 YDGGA
+174 YAGGA
-179 AGLYTSTS
+179 VGLFAGTS

-197 EDNEADYGGGVYIG
+197 EDNEADYGGGVYVA
-211 NILASFTMNGG
+211 NILAAFTMNGG

-234 GVYCEANKQYG
+234 VYCEANKQYG
-245 SNDTAKINLNGG
+245 SEDTAKINLNGG

-331 AYRIVRGSSDT
+331 AYRIVQGSSDT
-342 NVFTSDRTNCAV
+342 NVFTSDRANCAV

-368 NEEHTHCACLQNQS
+368 NEEHIHCVCLQNQS

-387 DHDQDTKWVGISSLK
+387 DHDKDTKWVGISSLK

-413 NDVITTDEGWGSDLD
+413 NDVTTTDEGWGSDLD

-459 ITDCAEEAG
+459 ITDCAEGAG

-481 CIIEID
+481 RIIEID
-487 AGCRFNMF
+487 AGCKFNMF
-495 GGEIAGL
+495 GGEITGL

-527 ITGNKSHAVYNE
+527 ITGS
-539 NATMN
+539 
-544 LYGGEISGNDTTYT
+544 
-558 DASAGA
+558 
-564 AVVLVS
+564 
-570 GSTLNMTGGTI
+570 
-581 KDNISNTLGGG
+581 
-592 VYAKGLQSRSSTMN
+592 
-606 FSGGEISGNR
+606 R

-627 GGGGVY
+627 GGGV
-633 VDLYAALDL
+633 
-642 SGTAR
+642 
-647 ISGNYAC
+647 
-654 AVDYK
+654 
-659 ESATFGGG
+659 
-667 FGGGVYVAGTFDM
+667 
-680 RGGEICDNFA
+680 FA
-690 GLANYKNKYGN
+690 
-701 DDRRGGDG
+701 
-709 GGVYLYSK
+709 
-717 SSFSMSGGSIQ
+717 
-728 DNTVDDR
+728 
-735 GGGVFVRG
+735 RG

-756 QNNVDKDDQDN
+756 QNNVDKDNQDN

-854 NGGRLTQDCLD
+854 NGGQLTQDCLD

-919 TEKTAQTQPPTGL
+919 TEKTVQTQPPTGL

-960 TRWSQCGSAFT
+960 TSWSQCGSAFT

-1024 LPGEVYGYELV
+1024 LPGEVYGYELL
-1035 GNGYRACRVGTY
+1035 GSGYRACRVGTY

-1067 KLRWEIVKRTPAAGD
+1067 KLQWEIVKRTPTAGD
-1082 FTFIAPE
+1082 FTFTAPE
-1089 NLEYDGTAKEAAVR
+1089 NLEYDGTAKEASVR
-1103 WSTGGDRAMGMGY
+1103 WSTGGDRTMGMGY

-1178 DWQHDDTQHWR
+1178 DWRHDDTQHWR

-1196 QVKDSLGSHDGTATC
+1196 QLKDSLGSHDGTATC

-1216 CSICGATYGTTDP
+1216 CSICGAAYDTTDP

-1278 THHANAQRTAG
+1278 SHHANAQRTAG

-1315 DGKLDESKTYTGP
+1315 DGKLDESETYTGQ

-1487 TESVAKLPAPAEPTT
+1487 TESVTKLPAPAEPTT

>member
-128 TLTLKDITVD
+128 ALTLKDITVD
-138 GGGDKTTATDPAIYL
+138 GGGDKTTATNPAIYV
-153 SRYSTLT
+153 SRYGTLT
-160 LDDGAVLRNCKSQY
+160 LEDGAVLRNCKSQY
-174 YDGGA
+174 YAGGA
-179 AGLYTSTS
+179 VGLFAGTS

-197 EDNEADYGGGVYIG
+197 EDNEADYGGGVYVA
-211 NILASFTMNGG
+211 NILAAFTMNGG
-222 TIANNTATKYGG
+222 TIANNTARKYGG

-271 YFGGMTTCKVAGTVN
+271 YFGGMNTCKVAGTVN

-342 NVFTSDRTNCAV
+342 NVFTSDRANCAV

-368 NEEHTHCACLQNQS
+368 NEEHTHCVCLQNQN

-413 NDVITTDEGWGSDLD
+413 NDVTTTDEGWGSNLD
-428 DVQICLNG
+428 DVRICLNG

-474 TADPKGT
+474 TADPKGA
-481 CIIEID
+481 CIVEID
-487 AGCRFNMF
+487 AGCKFNMF
-495 GGEIAGL
+495 GGEITGL

-570 GSTLNMTGGTI
+570 GSTLNMSGGTI

-592 VYAKGLQSRSSTMN
+592 VYAKGTQSRSSTMN
-606 FSGGEISGNR
+606 ISGGEISGNR
-616 VNSTNDDLGFD
+616 VNATNEDLGFD

-633 VDLYAALDL
+633 VDLYATLDL

-654 AVDYK
+654 AADYK

-667 FGGGVYVAGTFDM
+667 FGGGVYVAGTLNM

-717 SSFSMSGGSIQ
+717 SDFSMSGGSIQ

-756 QNNVDKDDQDN
+756 QNNVDKDNQDN

-829 SEGLIYLRLKT
+829 SEGLIYLHLKT

-940 TGYGRINGTNSS
+940 TGYGRINGTNNS

-960 TRWSQCGSAFT
+960 TKWSQCGSAFT

-1024 LPGEVYGYELV
+1024 LPGEVYGYELL
-1035 GNGYRACRVGTY
+1035 GSGYRACRVGTY

-1067 KLRWEIVKRTPAAGD
+1067 KLQWEIVKRTPTAGD
-1082 FTFIAPE
+1082 FTFTAPE
-1089 NLEYDGTAKEAAVR
+1089 NLEYDGTAKEATVR
-1103 WSTGGDRAMGMGY
+1103 WSTGGDRTMGMGY

-1211 TERAT
+1211 TKKAT

-1263 DAAAAQPITDTVIPA
+1263 DAGATQPITDTVIPA

-1309 SYFADA
+1309 SYFADV

-1328 EDFYQEA
+1328 EDFYQA
-1335 MGHSFTHYV
+1335 ALGHSFTHYV

-1385 VEGVTDGGTYCLTA
+1385 VEGVADGGTYCLTA
-1399 EITVTDPNLES
+1399 EIAVTDPNLES

-1459 EGKITTPA
+1459 EGEITTPA

-1487 TESVAKLPAPAEPTT
+1487 TESVTKLPAPAEPTT

>member
-78 YEYYNQR
+78 YEYYSQR

-100 EGFKGSLFNLTGEQG
+100 EGFKGSLFNLMGEQG

-128 TLTLKDITVD
+128 ALTLKDITVD
-138 GGGDKTTATDPAIYL
+138 GGGDKTAATNPAIYV
-153 SRYSTLT
+153 SRYGTLT

-174 YDGGA
+174 YAGGA
-179 AGLYTSTS
+179 VGLFAGTS

-197 EDNEADYGGGVYIG
+197 EDNEADYGGGVYVA
-211 NILASFTMNGG
+211 NILAAFTMNGG

-234 GVYCEANKQYG
+234 VYCEANKQYG
-245 SNDTAKINLNGG
+245 SEDTAKINLNGG

-331 AYRIVRGSSDT
+331 AYRIVQGSSDT
-342 NVFTSDRTNCAV
+342 NVFTSDRANCAV

-368 NEEHTHCACLQNQS
+368 NEEHIHCVCLQNQS

-413 NDVITTDEGWGSDLD
+413 NDVTTNDEGWGSDLD

-481 CIIEID
+481 RIIEID
-487 AGCRFNMF
+487 AGCKFNMF
-495 GGEIAGL
+495 GGEITGL

-508 APYPAA
+508 APYPTA
-514 VFNRGTFNLCGGK
+514 VSNRGTFNLCGGK
-527 ITGNKSHAVYNE
+527 ITGS
-539 NATMN
+539 
-544 LYGGEISGNDTTYT
+544 
-558 DASAGA
+558 
-564 AVVLVS
+564 
-570 GSTLNMTGGTI
+570 
-581 KDNISNTLGGG
+581 
-592 VYAKGLQSRSSTMN
+592 
-606 FSGGEISGNR
+606 R

-627 GGGGVY
+627 GGGV
-633 VDLYAALDL
+633 
-642 SGTAR
+642 
-647 ISGNYAC
+647 
-654 AVDYK
+654 
-659 ESATFGGG
+659 
-667 FGGGVYVAGTFDM
+667 
-680 RGGEICDNFA
+680 FA
-690 GLANYKNKYGN
+690 
-701 DDRRGGDG
+701 
-709 GGVYLYSK
+709 
-717 SSFSMSGGSIQ
+717 
-728 DNTVDDR
+728 
-735 GGGVFVRG
+735 RG

-756 QNNVDKDDQDN
+756 QNNVDKDNQDN

-854 NGGRLTQDCLD
+854 NGGQLTQDCLD

-884 YSVTLNGITAAKVDS
+884 YSVTLNGITATKVDS

-919 TEKTAQTQPPTGL
+919 TEKTVQTQPPTGL
-932 TVTHPQSR
+932 TVTHP
-940 TGYGRINGTNSS
+940 
-952 MEYRPVGG
+952 
-960 TRWSQCGSAFT
+960 
-971 SALAGT
+971 
-977 YEVRYAATETRKP
+977 
-990 SPSTT
+990 
-995 VTLNQYLEAIPVPTV
+995 
-1010 YGPFTYNG
+1010 
-1018 NWQYGL
+1018 
-1024 LPGEVYGYELV
+1024 
-1035 GNGYRACRVGTY
+1035 
-1047 TVTVRP
+1047 
-1053 AAGFKWSDG
+1053 
-1062 TTGEK
+1062 
-1067 KLRWEIVKRTPAAGD
+1067 
-1082 FTFIAPE
+1082 
-1089 NLEYDGTAKEAAVR
+1089 
-1103 WSTGGDRAMGMGY
+1103 
-1116 WPDNTFT
+1116 
-1123 VIYKQN
+1123 
-1129 GKVVAA
+1129 
-1135 PTDMGTYQVYVTVPG
+1135 
-1150 NEDINAVSELTDPSW
+1150 
-1165 TFTITHTGNHQWG
+1165 
-1178 DWQHDDTQHWR
+1178 
-1189 SCAVPGC
+1189 
-1196 QVKDSLGSHDGTATC
+1196 
-1211 TERAT
+1211 
-1216 CSICGATYGTTDP
+1216 
-1229 NHHDLTHHDGTAA
+1229 
-1242 TCTQPGSLEY
+1242 
-1252 WQCSDCHKLFA
+1252 
-1263 DAAAAQPITDTVIPA
+1263 
-1278 THHANAQRTAG
+1278 
-1289 DPATCTQDGCAAYW
+1289 
-1303 YCPDCG
+1303 
-1309 SYFADA
+1309 
-1315 DGKLDESKTYTGP
+1315 
-1328 EDFYQEA
+1328 
-1335 MGHSFTHYV
+1335 
-1344 YDNNATYDDDGTET
+1344 
-1358 AQCDHGCGL
+1358 
-1367 TDTRTKVGSKLID
+1367 
-1380 EAAPA
+1380 
-1385 VEGVTDGGTYCLTA
+1385 
-1399 EITVTDPNLES
+1399 
-1410 VTLNGQ
+1410 
-1416 PVELVDGK
+1416 
-1424 LTVSAAEGVQTLTA
+1424 
-1438 TDRFGNTVTVTFTVN
+1438 
-1453 AQHTEG
+1453 
-1459 EGKITTPA
+1459 
-1467 TTEREGVKT
+1467 
-1476 YACTVCGQVLR
+1476 
-1487 TESVAKLPAPAEPTT
+1487 
-1502 PAVPTGDTGDTGLW
+1502 
-1516 MGLAALCGMSLAA
+1516 
-1529 LLRTG
+1529 
-1534 KRKEQ
+1534 

>member
-39 AMSELSYNNT
+39 AISELSYNNT

-78 YEYYNQR
+78 YEYYSQR

-100 EGFKGSLFNLTGEQG
+100 EGFKGSLFNLMGEQG

-128 TLTLKDITVD
+128 ALTLKDITVD
-138 GGGDKTTATDPAIYL
+138 GGGDKTAATNPAIYV
-153 SRYSTLT
+153 SRYGTLT

-174 YDGGA
+174 YAGGA
-179 AGLYTSTS
+179 VGLFAGTS

-197 EDNEADYGGGVYIG
+197 EDNEADYGGGVYVA
-211 NILASFTMNGG
+211 NILAAFTMNGG

-234 GVYCEANKQYG
+234 VYCEANKQYG
-245 SNDTAKINLNGG
+245 SEDTAKINLNGG

-331 AYRIVRGSSDT
+331 AYRIVQGSSDT
-342 NVFTSDRTNCAV
+342 NVFTSDRANCAV

-368 NEEHTHCACLQNQS
+368 NEEHIHCVCLQNQS

-387 DHDQDTKWVGISSLK
+387 DHDKDTKWVGISSLK

-413 NDVITTDEGWGSDLD
+413 NDVTTTDEGWGSDLD

-481 CIIEID
+481 RIIEID
-487 AGCRFNMF
+487 AGCKFNMF
-495 GGEIAGL
+495 GGEITGL

-527 ITGNKSHAVYNE
+527 ITGS
-539 NATMN
+539 
-544 LYGGEISGNDTTYT
+544 
-558 DASAGA
+558 
-564 AVVLVS
+564 
-570 GSTLNMTGGTI
+570 
-581 KDNISNTLGGG
+581 
-592 VYAKGLQSRSSTMN
+592 
-606 FSGGEISGNR
+606 R

-627 GGGGVY
+627 GGV
-633 VDLYAALDL
+633 
-642 SGTAR
+642 
-647 ISGNYAC
+647 
-654 AVDYK
+654 
-659 ESATFGGG
+659 
-667 FGGGVYVAGTFDM
+667 
-680 RGGEICDNFA
+680 FA
-690 GLANYKNKYGN
+690 
-701 DDRRGGDG
+701 
-709 GGVYLYSK
+709 
-717 SSFSMSGGSIQ
+717 
-728 DNTVDDR
+728 
-735 GGGVFVRG
+735 RG

-756 QNNVDKDDQDN
+756 QNNVDKDNQDN

-809 CTGSIQYVSADRAG
+809 CTGSIQYVS
-823 YETYLN
+823 
-829 SEGLIYLRLKT
+829 
-840 YQVSVTLPNGLTYK
+840 VTLPNGLTYK
-854 NGGRLTQDCLD
+854 NGGQLTQDCLD

-919 TEKTAQTQPPTGL
+919 TEKTVQTQPPTGL

-960 TRWSQCGSAFT
+960 TSWSQCGSAFT

-1024 LPGEVYGYELV
+1024 LPGEVYGYELL
-1035 GNGYRACRVGTY
+1035 GSGYRACRVGTY

-1067 KLRWEIVKRTPAAGD
+1067 KLQWEIVKRTPTAGD
-1082 FTFIAPE
+1082 FTFTAPE
-1089 NLEYDGTAKEAAVR
+1089 NLEYDGTAKEATVR
-1103 WSTGGDRAMGMGY
+1103 WSTGGDRTMGMGY

-1178 DWQHDDTQHWR
+1178 DWRHDDTQHWR

-1196 QVKDSLGSHDGTATC
+1196 QLKDSLGSHDGTATC

-1216 CSICGATYGTTDP
+1216 CSICGAAYDTTDP

-1278 THHANAQRTAG
+1278 SHHANAQRTAG

-1315 DGKLDESKTYTGP
+1315 DGKLDESETYTGQ

-1487 TESVAKLPAPAEPTT
+1487 TESVTKLPAPAEPTT

>member
-39 AMSELSYNNT
+39 AISELSYNNT

-78 YEYYNQR
+78 YEYYSQR

-100 EGFKGSLFNLTGEQG
+100 EGFKGSLFNLMGEQG

-128 TLTLKDITVD
+128 ALTLKDITVD
-138 GGGDKTTATDPAIYL
+138 GGGDKTAATNPAIYV
-153 SRYSTLT
+153 SRYGTLT

-174 YDGGA
+174 YAGGA
-179 AGLYTSTS
+179 VGLFAGTS

-197 EDNEADYGGGVYIG
+197 EDNEADYGGGVYVA
-211 NILASFTMNGG
+211 NILAAFTMNGG

-234 GVYCEANKQYG
+234 VYCEANKQYG
-245 SNDTAKINLNGG
+245 SEDTAKINLNGG

-342 NVFTSDRTNCAV
+342 NVFTSDRANCAV

-368 NEEHTHCACLQNQS
+368 NEEHIHCVCLQNQS

-413 NDVITTDEGWGSDLD
+413 NDVTTNDEGWGSDLD
-428 DVQICLNG
+428 DVRICLNG

-481 CIIEID
+481 RIIEID
-487 AGCRFNMF
+487 AGCKFNMF
-495 GGEIAGL
+495 GGEITGL

-508 APYPAA
+508 APYPTA
-514 VFNRGTFNLCGGK
+514 VSNRGTFNLCGGK
-527 ITGNKSHAVYNE
+527 ITGS
-539 NATMN
+539 
-544 LYGGEISGNDTTYT
+544 
-558 DASAGA
+558 
-564 AVVLVS
+564 
-570 GSTLNMTGGTI
+570 
-581 KDNISNTLGGG
+581 
-592 VYAKGLQSRSSTMN
+592 
-606 FSGGEISGNR
+606 R
-616 VNSTNDDLGFD
+616 VNSTNDDLSFD
-627 GGGGVY
+627 GGGV
-633 VDLYAALDL
+633 
-642 SGTAR
+642 
-647 ISGNYAC
+647 
-654 AVDYK
+654 
-659 ESATFGGG
+659 
-667 FGGGVYVAGTFDM
+667 
-680 RGGEICDNFA
+680 FA
-690 GLANYKNKYGN
+690 
-701 DDRRGGDG
+701 
-709 GGVYLYSK
+709 
-717 SSFSMSGGSIQ
+717 
-728 DNTVDDR
+728 
-735 GGGVFVRG
+735 RG

-756 QNNVDKDDQDN
+756 QNNVDKDNQDN

-854 NGGRLTQDCLD
+854 NGGQLTQDCLD

-960 TRWSQCGSAFT
+960 TSWSQCGSAFT

-1035 GNGYRACRVGTY
+1035 GSGYRACRVGTY

-1067 KLRWEIVKRTPAAGD
+1067 KLQWEIVKRTPTAGD
-1082 FTFIAPE
+1082 FTFTAPE
-1089 NLEYDGTAKEAAVR
+1089 NLEYDGTAKEATVR
-1103 WSTGGDRAMGMGY
+1103 WSTGGDRTMGMGY

-1178 DWQHDDTQHWR
+1178 DWRHDDTQHWR

-1196 QVKDSLGSHDGTATC
+1196 QLKDSLGSHDGTATC

-1216 CSICGATYGTTDP
+1216 CSICGAAYDTTDP

-1278 THHANAQRTAG
+1278 SHHANAQRTAG

-1303 YCPDCG
+1303 HCPDCG

-1315 DGKLDESKTYTGP
+1315 DGKLDESETYTGP

-1380 EAAPA
+1380 EAAPT

-1487 TESVAKLPAPAEPTT
+1487 TESVTKLPAPAEPTT

>member
-138 GGGDKTTATDPAIYL
+138 GGGDKTVATDPAIYL

-160 LDDGAVLRNCKSQY
+160 LDDGAVLRNCKSQH

-197 EDNEADYGGGVYIG
+197 EDNEADYGGGVYVA
-211 NILASFTMNGG
+211 NILAAFTMNGG
-222 TIANNTATKYGG
+222 TIANNTARKYGG

-368 NEEHTHCACLQNQS
+368 NEEHTHCVCLQNQS

-413 NDVITTDEGWGSDLD
+413 NDVTTTDEGWGSDLD
-428 DVQICLNG
+428 DVRICLNG

-481 CIIEID
+481 CIVEID
-487 AGCRFNMF
+487 AGCKFNMF
-495 GGEIAGL
+495 GGEITGL

-592 VYAKGLQSRSSTMN
+592 VYVKGLQSRSSTMN

-633 VDLYAALDL
+633 VDLYATLDL

-840 YQVSVTLPNGLTYK
+840 YQVSVTLPKGLAYK

-1018 NWQYGL
+1018 DWQYGL
-1024 LPGEVYGYELV
+1024 LPGEVYGYELL
-1035 GNGYRACRVGTY
+1035 GSGYRACRVGTY

-1067 KLRWEIVKRTPAAGD
+1067 KLQWEIVKRTPTAGD
-1082 FTFIAPE
+1082 FTFTAPE
-1089 NLEYDGTAKEAAVR
+1089 NLEYDGTAKEATVR
-1103 WSTGGDRAMGMGY
+1103 WSTGGDRTMGMGY

-1211 TERAT
+1211 TKRAT

-1263 DAAAAQPITDTVIPA
+1263 DAAAAQLITDTVIPA

-1424 LTVSAAEGVQTLTA
+1424 LTVSAAEGLQTLTA

>member
-1 MKKRIASVLV
+1 
-11 ALVMVLSLVPKTS
+11 
-24 WAWTSTVTT
+24 
-33 LEQLKS
+33 
-39 AMSELSYNNT
+39 
-49 IEIVVSGTI
+49 
-58 EISETLNIRPTRTT
+58 
-72 NGSMAW
+72 
-78 YEYYNQR
+78 
-85 VVISGADA
+85 
-93 NSKLVRA
+93 
-100 EGFKGSLFNLTGEQG
+100 
-115 YSGAGGSDHPAYA
+115 
-128 TLTLKDITVD
+128 
-138 GGGDKTTATDPAIYL
+138 
-153 SRYSTLT
+153 
-160 LDDGAVLRNCKSQY
+160 
-174 YDGGA
+174 
-179 AGLYTSTS
+179 
-187 EFVMNGTARM
+187 
-197 EDNEADYGGGVYIG
+197 
-211 NILASFTMNGG
+211 
-222 TIANNTATKYGG
+222 
-234 GVYCEANKQYG
+234 
-245 SNDTAKINLNGG
+245 
-257 TITGNTAGIAGGGV
+257 
-271 YFGGMTTCKVAGTVN
+271 MTTCKVAGTVN

-331 AYRIVRGSSDT
+331 AYRIVQGSSDT
-342 NVFTSDRTNCAV
+342 NVFTSDRANCAV

-368 NEEHTHCACLQNQS
+368 NEKHIHCVCLQNQS

-413 NDVITTDEGWGSDLD
+413 NDVTTNDEGWGSDLD
-428 DVQICLNG
+428 DVRICLNG

-481 CIIEID
+481 RIIEID
-487 AGCRFNMF
+487 AGCKFNMF
-495 GGEIAGL
+495 GGEITGL

-508 APYPAA
+508 APYPTA
-514 VFNRGTFNLCGGK
+514 VSNRGTFNLCGGK
-527 ITGNKSHAVYNE
+527 ITGS
-539 NATMN
+539 
-544 LYGGEISGNDTTYT
+544 
-558 DASAGA
+558 
-564 AVVLVS
+564 
-570 GSTLNMTGGTI
+570 
-581 KDNISNTLGGG
+581 
-592 VYAKGLQSRSSTMN
+592 
-606 FSGGEISGNR
+606 R

-627 GGGGVY
+627 
-633 VDLYAALDL
+633 
-642 SGTAR
+642 
-647 ISGNYAC
+647 
-654 AVDYK
+654 
-659 ESATFGGG
+659 
-667 FGGGVYVAGTFDM
+667 
-680 RGGEICDNFA
+680 
-690 GLANYKNKYGN
+690 
-701 DDRRGGDG
+701 
-709 GGVYLYSK
+709 
-717 SSFSMSGGSIQ
+717 
-728 DNTVDDR
+728 

-756 QNNVDKDDQDN
+756 QNNVDKDNQDN

-854 NGGRLTQDCLD
+854 NGGQLTQDCLD

-919 TEKTAQTQPPTGL
+919 TEKTVQTQPPTGL

-960 TRWSQCGSAFT
+960 TSWSQCGSAFT

-977 YEVRYAATETRKP
+977 YEVRYAATEPRKP

-1035 GNGYRACRVGTY
+1035 GSGYRACRVGTY

-1067 KLRWEIVKRTPAAGD
+1067 KLQWEIVKRTPTAGD
-1082 FTFIAPE
+1082 FTFTAPE
-1089 NLEYDGTAKEAAVR
+1089 SLEYDGTAKEATVR
-1103 WSTGGDRAMGMGY
+1103 WSTGVDRTMGMGY

-1123 VIYKQN
+1123 VIYEQN

-1216 CSICGATYGTTDP
+1216 CSICGAAYGTTDP
-1229 NHHDLTHHDGTAA
+1229 NHHGLTHHDGTAA

-1289 DPATCTQDGCAAYW
+1289 DPATCTQDGYAAYW

-1328 EDFYQEA
+1328 ENFYQEA

-1380 EAAPA
+1380 KAAPA

-1487 TESVAKLPAPAEPTT
+1487 TESVAKLPAPTEPTT
-1502 PAVPTGDTGDTGLW
+1502 SAVPTGDTGDTGLW

>member
-128 TLTLKDITVD
+128 ALTLKDITVD
-138 GGGDKTTATDPAIYL
+138 GGGDKTVATDPAIYL

-160 LDDGAVLRNCKSQY
+160 LDDGAVLRNCKSQH

-234 GVYCEANKQYG
+234 GVYCEASKRYG
-245 SNDTAKINLNGG
+245 SEDTAKINLNGG
-257 TITGNTAGIAGGGV
+257 TITGNAAGIAGGGV

-354 TKNGSV
+354 TKNKSV
-360 SFNLDLLA
+360 SFSLDLLA
-368 NEEHTHCACLQNQS
+368 NEEHIHCACLQNQS

-387 DHDQDTKWVGISSLK
+387 DHDKDTKWVGISSLK

-413 NDVITTDEGWGSDLD
+413 NDVTTTDEGWGSDLD
-428 DVQICLNG
+428 DVRICLNG

-487 AGCRFNMF
+487 AGCKFNMF
-495 GGEIAGL
+495 GGEITGL

-508 APYPAA
+508 APYPTA
-514 VFNRGTFNLCGGK
+514 VSNRGTFNLCGGK

-592 VYAKGLQSRSSTMN
+592 VYVKGIQSRSSTMN

-633 VDLYAALDL
+633 VDLYATLDL

-756 QNNVDKDDQDN
+756 QNNVDKDDRDN

-995 VTLNQYLEAIPVPTV
+995 VTLNQYLETIPVPTV

-1018 NWQYGL
+1018 DWQYGL

-1035 GNGYRACRVGTY
+1035 GSGYSACRVGTY

-1067 KLRWEIVKRTPAAGD
+1067 KLQWEIVKRTPTAGD
-1082 FTFIAPE
+1082 FTFTAPE

-1103 WSTGGDRAMGMGY
+1103 WSTGGDRTMGMGY

-1216 CSICGATYGTTDP
+1216 CSICGAAYGTTDP

-1278 THHANAQRTAG
+1278 THHANARRTAG
-1289 DPATCTQDGCAAYW
+1289 DPATCTQDGSAAYW
-1303 YCPDCG
+1303 YCPDCA

-1385 VEGVTDGGTYCLTA
+1385 VEGVTDGGTYCLAA

-1487 TESVAKLPAPAEPTT
+1487 TEPVAKLPAPAEPTT
-1502 PAVPTGDTGDTGLW
+1502 PAVPTGDTGGTGLW

>member
-78 YEYYNQR
+78 YEYYSQR

-100 EGFKGSLFNLTGEQG
+100 EGFKGSLFNLMGEQG

-128 TLTLKDITVD
+128 ALTLKDITVD
-138 GGGDKTTATDPAIYL
+138 GGGDKTAATNPAIYV
-153 SRYSTLT
+153 SRYGTLT

-174 YDGGA
+174 YAGGA
-179 AGLYTSTS
+179 VGLFAGTS

-197 EDNEADYGGGVYIG
+197 EDNEADY
-211 NILASFTMNGG
+211 
-222 TIANNTATKYGG
+222 
-234 GVYCEANKQYG
+234 
-245 SNDTAKINLNGG
+245 
-257 TITGNTAGIAGGGV
+257 GGGV

-342 NVFTSDRTNCAV
+342 NVFTSDRANCAV

-360 SFNLDLLA
+360 NFNLDLLA
-368 NEEHTHCACLQNQS
+368 NEEHTHCVCLQNQS

-413 NDVITTDEGWGSDLD
+413 NDVTTTDEGWGSDLD
-428 DVQICLNG
+428 DVRICLNG

-468 QITRKD
+468 QITRKN

-487 AGCRFNMF
+487 AGCKFNMF
-495 GGEIAGL
+495 GGEITGL
-502 DSSENS
+502 DSSENR

-527 ITGNKSHAVYNE
+527 VTGS
-539 NATMN
+539 
-544 LYGGEISGNDTTYT
+544 
-558 DASAGA
+558 
-564 AVVLVS
+564 
-570 GSTLNMTGGTI
+570 
-581 KDNISNTLGGG
+581 
-592 VYAKGLQSRSSTMN
+592 
-606 FSGGEISGNR
+606 R

-627 GGGGVY
+627 GGGV
-633 VDLYAALDL
+633 
-642 SGTAR
+642 
-647 ISGNYAC
+647 
-654 AVDYK
+654 
-659 ESATFGGG
+659 
-667 FGGGVYVAGTFDM
+667 
-680 RGGEICDNFA
+680 FA
-690 GLANYKNKYGN
+690 
-701 DDRRGGDG
+701 
-709 GGVYLYSK
+709 
-717 SSFSMSGGSIQ
+717 
-728 DNTVDDR
+728 
-735 GGGVFVRG
+735 RG

-751 GRSII
+751 GLSII
-756 QNNVDKDDQDN
+756 QNNVDKDNQDN

-809 CTGSIQYVSADRAG
+809 YTGSIQYVSADRAG

-854 NGGRLTQDCLD
+854 NGGQLTQDCLD

-960 TRWSQCGSAFT
+960 TSWSQCGSAFT

-1035 GNGYRACRVGTY
+1035 GSGYRACRVGTY

-1067 KLRWEIVKRTPAAGD
+1067 KLQWEIVKRTPTAGD
-1082 FTFIAPE
+1082 FTFTAPE
-1089 NLEYDGTAKEAAVR
+1089 NLEYDGTAKEATVR
-1103 WSTGGDRAMGMGY
+1103 WSTGGDRTMGMGY

-1178 DWQHDDTQHWR
+1178 DWRHDDTQHWR

-1196 QVKDSLGSHDGTATC
+1196 QLKDSLGSHDGTATC

-1216 CSICGATYGTTDP
+1216 CSICGAAYDTTDP

-1278 THHANAQRTAG
+1278 SHHANAQRTAG

-1315 DGKLDESKTYTGP
+1315 DGKLDESETYTGQ

-1487 TESVAKLPAPAEPTT
+1487 TESVTKLPAPAEPTT
-1502 PAVPTGDTGDTGLW
+1502 PAVPTGDTGLW

>member
-39 AMSELSYNNT
+39 AISELSYNNT

-78 YEYYNQR
+78 YEYYSQR

-100 EGFKGSLFNLTGEQG
+100 EGFKGSLFNLMGEQG

-128 TLTLKDITVD
+128 ALTLKDITVD
-138 GGGDKTTATDPAIYL
+138 GGGDKTAATNPAIYV
-153 SRYSTLT
+153 SRYGTLT

-174 YDGGA
+174 YAGGA
-179 AGLYTSTS
+179 VGLFAGTS

-197 EDNEADYGGGVYIG
+197 EDNEADYGGGVYVA
-211 NILASFTMNGG
+211 NILAAFTMNGG

-234 GVYCEANKQYG
+234 VYCEANKQYG
-245 SNDTAKINLNGG
+245 SEDTAKINLNGG

-342 NVFTSDRTNCAV
+342 NVFTSDRANCAV

-368 NEEHTHCACLQNQS
+368 NEEHIHCVCLQNQS

-413 NDVITTDEGWGSDLD
+413 NDVTTNDEGWGSDLD
-428 DVQICLNG
+428 DVRICLNG

-481 CIIEID
+481 RIIEID
-487 AGCRFNMF
+487 AGCKFNMF
-495 GGEIAGL
+495 GGEITGL

-508 APYPAA
+508 APYPTA
-514 VFNRGTFNLCGGK
+514 VSNRGTFNLCGGK
-527 ITGNKSHAVYNE
+527 ITGS
-539 NATMN
+539 
-544 LYGGEISGNDTTYT
+544 
-558 DASAGA
+558 
-564 AVVLVS
+564 
-570 GSTLNMTGGTI
+570 
-581 KDNISNTLGGG
+581 
-592 VYAKGLQSRSSTMN
+592 
-606 FSGGEISGNR
+606 R

-627 GGGGVY
+627 GGGV
-633 VDLYAALDL
+633 
-642 SGTAR
+642 
-647 ISGNYAC
+647 
-654 AVDYK
+654 
-659 ESATFGGG
+659 
-667 FGGGVYVAGTFDM
+667 
-680 RGGEICDNFA
+680 FA
-690 GLANYKNKYGN
+690 
-701 DDRRGGDG
+701 
-709 GGVYLYSK
+709 
-717 SSFSMSGGSIQ
+717 
-728 DNTVDDR
+728 
-735 GGGVFVRG
+735 RG

-756 QNNVDKDDQDN
+756 QNNVDKDNQDN

-854 NGGRLTQDCLD
+854 NGGQLTQDCLD

-960 TRWSQCGSAFT
+960 TSWSQCGSAFT

-1035 GNGYRACRVGTY
+1035 GSGYRACRVGTY

-1067 KLRWEIVKRTPAAGD
+1067 KLQWEIVKRTPTAGD
-1082 FTFIAPE
+1082 FTFTAPE
-1089 NLEYDGTAKEAAVR
+1089 SLEYDGTAKEATVR
-1103 WSTGGDRAMGMGY
+1103 WSTGVDRTMGMGY

-1123 VIYKQN
+1123 VIYEQN

-1216 CSICGATYGTTDP
+1216 CSICGAAYDTTDP

-1278 THHANAQRTAG
+1278 SHHANAQRTAG

-1315 DGKLDESKTYTGP
+1315 DGKLDESETYTGQ

-1487 TESVAKLPAPAEPTT
+1487 TESVTKLPAPAEPTT

>member
-11 ALVMVLSLVPKTS
+11 ALVMVLSLVLKTS

-100 EGFKGSLFNLTGEQG
+100 EGFKGSLFNLRGEQG

-128 TLTLKDITVD
+128 ALTLKDITVD
-138 GGGDKTTATDPAIYL
+138 GGGDKTVATDPAIYL
-153 SRYSTLT
+153 SQYSTLT
-160 LDDGAVLRNCKSQY
+160 LDDGAVLRNCKSQH

-187 EFVMNGTARM
+187 EFVMNSTARM

-234 GVYCEANKQYG
+234 GVYCEASKRYG
-245 SNDTAKINLNGG
+245 SEDTAKINLNGG

-354 TKNGSV
+354 TKNKSV
-360 SFNLDLLA
+360 SFSLDLLA
-368 NEEHTHCACLQNQS
+368 NEEHIHCACLQNQS

-387 DHDQDTKWVGISSLK
+387 DHNKDTKWVGISSLK
-402 SVKSYGCYYLL
+402 SIKGYGYYYLL
-413 NDVITTDEGWGSDLD
+413 NDVTTTDEGWGSNLD
-428 DVQICLNG
+428 DVRICLNG

-468 QITRKD
+468 QITRKN

-481 CIIEID
+481 CIVEID
-487 AGCRFNMF
+487 AGCKFNIF
-495 GGEIAGL
+495 GGEITGL

-544 LYGGEISGNDTTYT
+544 LYGGEISRNDTTYT

-570 GSTLNMTGGTI
+570 GSTLNMSGGTI

-592 VYAKGLQSRSSTMN
+592 VYVKGLQSRSSTMN

-633 VDLYAALDL
+633 VDQYATLDL

-654 AVDYK
+654 AADYK

-751 GRSII
+751 GRAII
-756 QNNVDKDDQDN
+756 QNNVDKDNQDN

-840 YQVSVTLPNGLTYK
+840 YQVSVTLPKGLAYK

-995 VTLNQYLEAIPVPTV
+995 VTLNQYLETIPVPTV

-1018 NWQYGL
+1018 DWQYGL

-1035 GNGYRACRVGTY
+1035 GSGYRACRVGTY

-1067 KLRWEIVKRTPAAGD
+1067 KLQWEIVKRTPTAGD
-1082 FTFIAPE
+1082 FTFTAPE
-1089 NLEYDGTAKEAAVR
+1089 NLEYDGTAKEATVR
-1103 WSTGGDRAMGMGY
+1103 WSTGGDRTMGMGY

-1278 THHANAQRTAG
+1278 THHANARRTAG

-1315 DGKLDESKTYTGP
+1315 DGKLDGSKTYTGP

>member
-100 EGFKGSLFNLTGEQG
+100 EGFKGSLFNLMGEQG

-128 TLTLKDITVD
+128 ALTLKDITVD

-160 LDDGAVLRNCKSQY
+160 LDDGAVLRNCKSQH

-342 NVFTSDRTNCAV
+342 NVFTSDRANCAV

-360 SFNLDLLA
+360 NFNLDLLA
-368 NEEHTHCACLQNQS
+368 NEEHTHCVCLQNQS

-387 DHDQDTKWVGISSLK
+387 DHDEDTKWVGISSLK

-413 NDVITTDEGWGSDLD
+413 NDVTTTDEGWGSDLD

-468 QITRKD
+468 QITRKN
-474 TADPKGT
+474 TADPKGA
-481 CIIEID
+481 CIVEID
-487 AGCRFNMF
+487 AGCKFNMF
-495 GGEIAGL
+495 GGEITGL

-544 LYGGEISGNDTTYT
+544 LYGGEISRNDTTYT

-592 VYAKGLQSRSSTMN
+592 VYVKGLQSRSSTMN

-633 VDLYAALDL
+633 VDLYATLDL

-743 YDHTITLS
+743 YGNTITLS

-756 QNNVDKDDQDN
+756 QNNVDKDNQDN

-1035 GNGYRACRVGTY
+1035 GSGYSACRVGTY

-1067 KLRWEIVKRTPAAGD
+1067 KLRWEIVKRTPTAGD
-1082 FTFIAPE
+1082 FTFTAPE
-1089 NLEYDGTAKEAAVR
+1089 NLEYDGTAKEATVR
-1103 WSTGGDRAMGMGY
+1103 WSTGGDRTMGMGY

-1211 TERAT
+1211 TKRAT
-1216 CSICGATYGTTDP
+1216 CSICGAAYGTKDP

-1278 THHANAQRTAG
+1278 THHANARRTAG
-1289 DPATCTQDGCAAYW
+1289 DPATCTQDGYAAYW

-1487 TESVAKLPAPAEPTT
+1487 TESVAKLPAPAEPTA

>member
-128 TLTLKDITVD
+128 ALTLKDITVD
-138 GGGDKTTATDPAIYL
+138 GGGDKTAATDPAIYV
-153 SRYSTLT
+153 SRYGTLT

-174 YDGGA
+174 YAGGA
-179 AGLYTSTS
+179 VGLFAGTS

-197 EDNEADYGGGVYIG
+197 EDNEADYGGGVYVA
-211 NILASFTMNGG
+211 NILAAFTMNGG

-459 ITDCAEEAG
+459 ITDCAQEAG

-495 GGEIAGL
+495 GGEITGL

-544 LYGGEISGNDTTYT
+544 LYGGEISRNDTTYT

-570 GSTLNMTGGTI
+570 GSALNMSGGTI

-592 VYAKGLQSRSSTMN
+592 VYVKGIQSRSSTMN

-633 VDLYAALDL
+633 VDLYATLDL

-654 AVDYK
+654 AADYK

-756 QNNVDKDDQDN
+756 QNNVDKDNQDN

-823 YETYLN
+823 YETYLD

-952 MEYRPVGG
+952 MEYRPMGG

-995 VTLNQYLEAIPVPTV
+995 VTLNQYLETIPVPTV

-1035 GNGYRACRVGTY
+1035 GSGYRACRVGTY

-1067 KLRWEIVKRTPAAGD
+1067 KLQWEIVKRTPTAGD
-1082 FTFIAPE
+1082 FTFTAPE

-1103 WSTGGDRAMGMGY
+1103 WSTGGDRTMGMGY

-1211 TERAT
+1211 TKRAT

-1278 THHANAQRTAG
+1278 THHANARRTAG

-1303 YCPDCG
+1303 YCPDCA

-1344 YDNNATYDDDGTET
+1344 YDDNATYDDDGTET

-1399 EITVTDPNLES
+1399 EIAVTDPNLES

-1438 TDRFGNTVTVTFTVN
+1438 ADRFGNTVTVTFTVN

-1487 TESVAKLPAPAEPTT
+1487 TESVAKLPAPTEPTT

>member
-128 TLTLKDITVD
+128 ALTLKDITVD
-138 GGGDKTTATDPAIYL
+138 GGGDKTAATNPAIYV
-153 SRYSTLT
+153 SRYGTLT

-174 YDGGA
+174 YAGGA
-179 AGLYTSTS
+179 VGLFAGTS

-197 EDNEADYGGGVYIG
+197 EDNEADYGGGVYVA
-211 NILASFTMNGG
+211 NILAAFTMNGG

-234 GVYCEANKQYG
+234 GVYCEARKQYG
-245 SNDTAKINLNGG
+245 SEDTAKINLNGG

-342 NVFTSDRTNCAV
+342 NVFTSDRANCAV

-368 NEEHTHCACLQNQS
+368 NEEHTHCVCLQNQN

-387 DHDQDTKWVGISSLK
+387 DHDKNTKWVGISSLK

-413 NDVITTDEGWGSDLD
+413 NDVTTTDEGWGSNLD
-428 DVQICLNG
+428 DVRICLNG

-459 ITDCAEEAG
+459 ITDCAGEAG
-468 QITRKD
+468 QITCKD
-474 TADPKGT
+474 TADPKGA
-481 CIIEID
+481 CIVEID
-487 AGCRFNMF
+487 AGCKFNMF
-495 GGEIAGL
+495 GGEITGL

-508 APYPAA
+508 APSPAA

-570 GSTLNMTGGTI
+570 GSTLNMSGGTI
-581 KDNISNTLGGG
+581 KNNISNTLGGG
-592 VYAKGLQSRSSTMN
+592 VYVKGIQSRSSTMN

-616 VNSTNDDLGFD
+616 VNSTNEDLSFD

-633 VDLYAALDL
+633 VDLYATLDL

-654 AVDYK
+654 AADYK

-717 SSFSMSGGSIQ
+717 SDFSMSGGSIQ

-743 YDHTITLS
+743 YGHTITLS

-756 QNNVDKDDQDN
+756 QNNVDKDNQDN

-940 TGYGRINGTNSS
+940 TGYGRINGTNNS

-1035 GNGYRACRVGTY
+1035 GSGYRACRVGTY

-1067 KLRWEIVKRTPAAGD
+1067 KLQWEIVKRTPTAGD
-1082 FTFIAPE
+1082 FTFTAPE
-1089 NLEYDGTAKEAAVR
+1089 NLEYDGTAKEATVR
-1103 WSTGGDRAMGMGY
+1103 WSTGGDRTMGMGY

-1211 TERAT
+1211 TKKAT

-1263 DAAAAQPITDTVIPA
+1263 DAGATQPITDTVIPA

-1309 SYFADA
+1309 SYFADV

-1328 EDFYQEA
+1328 EDFYQA
-1335 MGHSFTHYV
+1335 ALGHSFTHYV

-1385 VEGVTDGGTYCLTA
+1385 VEGVADGGTYCLTA
-1399 EITVTDPNLES
+1399 EIAVTDPNLES

-1459 EGKITTPA
+1459 EGEITTPA

-1487 TESVAKLPAPAEPTT
+1487 TESVTKLPAPAEPTT

>member
-100 EGFKGSLFNLTGEQG
+100 EGFKGSLFNLRGEQG

-128 TLTLKDITVD
+128 TLTLKDIAVD
-138 GGGDKTTATDPAIYL
+138 GGGDKTVATDPAIYL

-160 LDDGAVLRNCKSQY
+160 LDDGAVLRNCKSQH

-234 GVYCEANKQYG
+234 GVYCEASKQYG
-245 SNDTAKINLNGG
+245 SEDTAKINLNGG

-342 NVFTSDRTNCAV
+342 NVFTSDRANCAV

-368 NEEHTHCACLQNQS
+368 NEEHTHCVCLQNQS

-413 NDVITTDEGWGSDLD
+413 NDVTTTDEGWGSDLD
-428 DVQICLNG
+428 DVRICLNG

-459 ITDCAEEAG
+459 ITDCAQEAG
-468 QITRKD
+468 QITRKN

-481 CIIEID
+481 CIVEID
-487 AGCRFNMF
+487 AGCKFNMF
-495 GGEIAGL
+495 GGEITGL

-508 APYPAA
+508 APYPTA
-514 VFNRGTFNLCGGK
+514 VSNRGTFNLCGGK

-592 VYAKGLQSRSSTMN
+592 VYVKGLQSRSSTMN

-633 VDLYAALDL
+633 VDLYATLDL

-756 QNNVDKDDQDN
+756 QNNVDKDNQDN

-1018 NWQYGL
+1018 DWQYGL

-1035 GNGYRACRVGTY
+1035 GSGYRACRVGTY

-1067 KLRWEIVKRTPAAGD
+1067 KLQWEIVKRTPAAGD

-1089 NLEYDGTAKEAAVR
+1089 NLEYDGTAKEATVR
-1103 WSTGGDRAMGMGY
+1103 WSTGSNWTMGMGY

-1211 TERAT
+1211 TKRAT
-1216 CSICGATYGTTDP
+1216 CSICGAAYGTTDP

-1278 THHANAQRTAG
+1278 THHANARRTAG

-1358 AQCDHGCGL
+1358 AQCDHGCDL

-1438 TDRFGNTVTVTFTVN
+1438 TDRFGNTVTVAFTVN

-1487 TESVAKLPAPAEPTT
+1487 TESVTKLPAPAEPTT
-1502 PAVPTGDTGDTGLW
+1502 PAVPTGDTGGTGLW

>member
-100 EGFKGSLFNLTGEQG
+100 EGFKGSLFNLMGEQG

-128 TLTLKDITVD
+128 ALTLKDITVD

-160 LDDGAVLRNCKSQY
+160 LDDGAVLRNCKSQH

-360 SFNLDLLA
+360 NFNLDLLA
-368 NEEHTHCACLQNQS
+368 NEEHTHCVCLQNQS

-387 DHDQDTKWVGISSLK
+387 DHDEDTKWVGISSLK

-413 NDVITTDEGWGSDLD
+413 NDVTTTDEGWGSDLD

-468 QITRKD
+468 QITRKN
-474 TADPKGT
+474 TADPKGA
-481 CIIEID
+481 CIVEID
-487 AGCRFNMF
+487 AGCKFNMF
-495 GGEIAGL
+495 GGEITGL

-544 LYGGEISGNDTTYT
+544 LYGGEISRNDTTYT

-570 GSTLNMTGGTI
+570 GSTLNMTGGAI

-592 VYAKGLQSRSSTMN
+592 VYVKGLQSRSSTMN

-633 VDLYAALDL
+633 VDLYATLDL

-743 YDHTITLS
+743 YGNTITLS

-756 QNNVDKDDQDN
+756 QNNVDKDNQDN

-995 VTLNQYLEAIPVPTV
+995 VTLNQYLEPIPVPTV

-1035 GNGYRACRVGTY
+1035 GSGYSACRVGTY

-1067 KLRWEIVKRTPAAGD
+1067 KLRWEIVKRTPTAGD
-1082 FTFIAPE
+1082 FTFTAPE
-1089 NLEYDGTAKEAAVR
+1089 NLEYDGTAKEATVR
-1103 WSTGGDRAMGMGY
+1103 WSTGGDRTMGMGY

-1211 TERAT
+1211 TKRAT
-1216 CSICGATYGTTDP
+1216 CSICGAAYGTTDP

-1328 EDFYQEA
+1328 ADFYQEA

-1438 TDRFGNTVTVTFTVN
+1438 TDRFGNTVTVAFTVN

-1502 PAVPTGDTGDTGLW
+1502 HAVPTGDTGDTGLW

>member
-128 TLTLKDITVD
+128 ALTLKDITVD

-342 NVFTSDRTNCAV
+342 NVFTSDRANCAV

-360 SFNLDLLA
+360 NFNLDLLA
-368 NEEHTHCACLQNQS
+368 NEEHTHCVCLQNQS

-413 NDVITTDEGWGSDLD
+413 NDVTTTDEGWGSDLD
-428 DVQICLNG
+428 DVRICLNG

-474 TADPKGT
+474 TADPKGA
-481 CIIEID
+481 CIVEID
-487 AGCRFNMF
+487 AGCKFNMF
-495 GGEIAGL
+495 GGEITGL

-592 VYAKGLQSRSSTMN
+592 VYVKGLQSRSSTMN

-633 VDLYAALDL
+633 VDLYATLDL

-960 TRWSQCGSAFT
+960 TSWSQCGSAFT

-1024 LPGEVYGYELV
+1024 LPGEVYGYELL
-1035 GNGYRACRVGTY
+1035 GSGYRACRVGTY

-1067 KLRWEIVKRTPAAGD
+1067 KLQWEIVKRTPTAGD
-1082 FTFIAPE
+1082 FTFTAPE
-1089 NLEYDGTAKEAAVR
+1089 SLEYDGTAKEATVR
-1103 WSTGGDRAMGMGY
+1103 WSTGGDRTMGMGY

-1123 VIYKQN
+1123 VLYKQN

-1216 CSICGATYGTTDP
+1216 CSICGAAYGTTDP

-1278 THHANAQRTAG
+1278 THHANARRTAG

-1315 DGKLDESKTYTGP
+1315 DGKLDESETYTGP
-1328 EDFYQEA
+1328 GDFYQEA

>member
-100 EGFKGSLFNLTGEQG
+100 EGFKGSLFNLRGEQG

-138 GGGDKTTATDPAIYL
+138 GGGDKTVATDPAIYL

-160 LDDGAVLRNCKSQY
+160 LDDGAVLRNCKSQH

-234 GVYCEANKQYG
+234 GVYCEASKRYG
-245 SNDTAKINLNGG
+245 SEDTAKINLNGG

-342 NVFTSDRTNCAV
+342 NVFTSDRANCAV

-360 SFNLDLLA
+360 NFNLDLLA
-368 NEEHTHCACLQNQS
+368 NEEHIHCACLQNQS

-387 DHDQDTKWVGISSLK
+387 DHDKDTKWVGISSLK

-413 NDVITTDEGWGSDLD
+413 NDVTTTDEGWGSDLD
-428 DVQICLNG
+428 DVRICLNG

-487 AGCRFNMF
+487 AGCKFNMF
-495 GGEIAGL
+495 GGEITGL

-508 APYPAA
+508 APYPSA

-592 VYAKGLQSRSSTMN
+592 VYVKGIQSRSSTMN

-633 VDLYAALDL
+633 VDLYATLDL

-756 QNNVDKDDQDN
+756 QNNVDKDNQDN

-1024 LPGEVYGYELV
+1024 LPGEVYGYELL
-1035 GNGYRACRVGTY
+1035 GSGYRACRVGTY

-1067 KLRWEIVKRTPAAGD
+1067 KLQWEIVKRTPTAGD
-1082 FTFIAPE
+1082 FTFTAPG
-1089 NLEYDGTAKEAAVR
+1089 NLEYDGTAKEATVR
-1103 WSTGGDRAMGMGY
+1103 WSTGGDRTMGMGY

-1150 NEDINAVSELTDPSW
+1150 NGDINAVSELTNPSW

-1229 NHHDLTHHDGTAA
+1229 NHHDLTHHDGIAA
-1242 TCTQPGSLEY
+1242 TCTQSGSLEY

-1410 VTLNGQ
+1410 VILNGQ

>member
-128 TLTLKDITVD
+128 ALTLKDITVD
-138 GGGDKTTATDPAIYL
+138 GGGDKTVATDPAIYL

-160 LDDGAVLRNCKSQY
+160 LDDGAVLRNCKSQH

-234 GVYCEANKQYG
+234 GVYCEASKRYG
-245 SNDTAKINLNGG
+245 SEDTAKINLNGG
-257 TITGNTAGIAGGGV
+257 TITGNAAGIAGGGV

-354 TKNGSV
+354 TKNKSV
-360 SFNLDLLA
+360 SFSLDLLA
-368 NEEHTHCACLQNQS
+368 NEEHIHCACLQNQS

-387 DHDQDTKWVGISSLK
+387 DHDKDTKWVGISSLK

-413 NDVITTDEGWGSDLD
+413 NDVTTTDEGWGSDLD
-428 DVQICLNG
+428 DVRICLNG

-487 AGCRFNMF
+487 AGCKFNMF
-495 GGEIAGL
+495 GGEITGL

-508 APYPAA
+508 APYPTA
-514 VFNRGTFNLCGGK
+514 VSNRGTFNLCGGK

-592 VYAKGLQSRSSTMN
+592 VYVKGIQSRSSTMN

-633 VDLYAALDL
+633 VDLYATLDL

-743 YDHTITLS
+743 YDHTTTLS

-756 QNNVDKDDQDN
+756 QNNVDKDNQDN

-960 TRWSQCGSAFT
+960 TSWSQCGSAFT

-995 VTLNQYLEAIPVPTV
+995 VTLNQYLEAIPVPTA

-1018 NWQYGL
+1018 DWQYGL

-1035 GNGYRACRVGTY
+1035 GSGYRACRVGTY

-1067 KLRWEIVKRTPAAGD
+1067 KLQWEIVKRTPTAGD
-1082 FTFIAPE
+1082 FTFTAPE
-1089 NLEYDGTAKEAAVR
+1089 NLEYDGTAKEATVR
-1103 WSTGGDRAMGMGY
+1103 WSTGSNRTMGMGY

-1165 TFTITHTGNHQWG
+1165 TFTITHTGNHRWG

-1196 QVKDSLGSHDGTATC
+1196 QVKGSLGSHDGTATC

-1229 NHHDLTHHDGTAA
+1229 NHHDLTHHDGTTA

-1278 THHANAQRTAG
+1278 THHANARRTAG

-1534 KRKEQ
+1534 KRKER

>member
-39 AMSELSYNNT
+39 AISELSYNNT

-115 YSGAGGSDHPAYA
+115 YSGAGGSNHPAYA
-128 TLTLKDITVD
+128 ALTLKDITVD
-138 GGGDKTTATDPAIYL
+138 GGGDKTAATNPAIYV
-153 SRYSTLT
+153 SRYGTLT

-174 YDGGA
+174 YAGGA
-179 AGLYTSTS
+179 AGLFAGTS

-197 EDNEADYGGGVYIG
+197 EDNEADYGGGVYVA

-222 TIANNTATKYGG
+222 TIANNTARKYGG

-354 TKNGSV
+354 TKNKSV
-360 SFNLDLLA
+360 SFSLDLLA
-368 NEEHTHCACLQNQS
+368 NEEHTHCVCLQNQN

-387 DHDQDTKWVGISSLK
+387 DHDKDTKWVGISSLK

-413 NDVITTDEGWGSDLD
+413 NDVTTTDEGWGSDLD
-428 DVQICLNG
+428 DVRICLNG

-468 QITRKD
+468 QITRKN
-474 TADPKGT
+474 TADPKGA
-481 CIIEID
+481 CIVEID
-487 AGCRFNMF
+487 AGCKFNMF
-495 GGEIAGL
+495 GGEITGL

-508 APYPAA
+508 APYPTA
-514 VFNRGTFNLCGGK
+514 VSNRGTFNLCGGK

-570 GSTLNMTGGTI
+570 GSTLNMTGGAI

-633 VDLYAALDL
+633 VDLYATLDL

-667 FGGGVYVAGTFDM
+667 FGGGVYVAGTLNM

-743 YDHTITLS
+743 YGNTITLS

-756 QNNVDKDDQDN
+756 QNNVDKDNQDN

-1010 YGPFTYNG
+1010 HGPFTYNG

-1024 LPGEVYGYELV
+1024 MPGEVYGYELV
-1035 GNGYRACRVGTY
+1035 GSGYSACRVGVY

-1067 KLRWEIVKRTPAAGD
+1067 KLQWEIVKRTPTAGD
-1082 FTFIAPE
+1082 FTFTAPE
-1089 NLEYDGTAKEAAVR
+1089 NLEYDGTAKEASVR
-1103 WSTGGDRAMGMGY
+1103 WSTGGDRTMGMGY

-1289 DPATCTQDGCAAYW
+1289 DPATCTQDGYAAYW

-1315 DGKLDESKTYTGP
+1315 DGKLDESETYTGP

-1385 VEGVTDGGTYCLTA
+1385 VEGVTDGGTYCLMA

-1438 TDRFGNTVTVTFTVN
+1438 ADRFGNTVTVTFTVN

>member
-100 EGFKGSLFNLTGEQG
+100 EGFKGSLFNLMGEQG

-128 TLTLKDITVD
+128 ALTLKDITVD
-138 GGGDKTTATDPAIYL
+138 GGGDKTAATNPAIYV
-153 SRYSTLT
+153 SRYGTLT

-174 YDGGA
+174 YAGGA
-179 AGLYTSTS
+179 VGLFAGTS

-197 EDNEADYGGGVYIG
+197 EDNEADYGGGVYVA
-211 NILASFTMNGG
+211 NILAAFTMNGG

-234 GVYCEANKQYG
+234 VYCEANKQYG
-245 SNDTAKINLNGG
+245 SEDTAKINLNGG

-342 NVFTSDRTNCAV
+342 NVFTSDRANCAV

-368 NEEHTHCACLQNQS
+368 NEEHIHCVCLQNQS

-413 NDVITTDEGWGSDLD
+413 NDVTTNDEGWGSDLD
-428 DVQICLNG
+428 DVRICLNG

-481 CIIEID
+481 RIIEID
-487 AGCRFNMF
+487 AGCKFNMF
-495 GGEIAGL
+495 GGEITGL

-508 APYPAA
+508 APYPTA
-514 VFNRGTFNLCGGK
+514 VSNRGTFNLCGGK
-527 ITGNKSHAVYNE
+527 ITGS
-539 NATMN
+539 
-544 LYGGEISGNDTTYT
+544 
-558 DASAGA
+558 
-564 AVVLVS
+564 
-570 GSTLNMTGGTI
+570 
-581 KDNISNTLGGG
+581 
-592 VYAKGLQSRSSTMN
+592 
-606 FSGGEISGNR
+606 R

-627 GGGGVY
+627 GGGV
-633 VDLYAALDL
+633 
-642 SGTAR
+642 
-647 ISGNYAC
+647 
-654 AVDYK
+654 
-659 ESATFGGG
+659 
-667 FGGGVYVAGTFDM
+667 
-680 RGGEICDNFA
+680 FA
-690 GLANYKNKYGN
+690 
-701 DDRRGGDG
+701 
-709 GGVYLYSK
+709 
-717 SSFSMSGGSIQ
+717 
-728 DNTVDDR
+728 
-735 GGGVFVRG
+735 RG

-756 QNNVDKDDQDN
+756 QNNVDKDNQDN

-854 NGGRLTQDCLD
+854 NGGQLTQDCLD

-919 TEKTAQTQPPTGL
+919 TEKTVQTQPPTGL

-960 TRWSQCGSAFT
+960 TSWSQCGSAFT

-1024 LPGEVYGYELV
+1024 LPGEVYGYELL
-1035 GNGYRACRVGTY
+1035 GSGYRACRVGTY

-1067 KLRWEIVKRTPAAGD
+1067 KLQWEIVKRTPTAGD
-1082 FTFIAPE
+1082 FTFTAPE
-1089 NLEYDGTAKEAAVR
+1089 NLEYDGTAKEATVR
-1103 WSTGGDRAMGMGY
+1103 WSTGGDRTMGMGY

-1178 DWQHDDTQHWR
+1178 DWRHDDTQHWR

-1196 QVKDSLGSHDGTATC
+1196 QLKDSLGSHDGTATC

-1216 CSICGATYGTTDP
+1216 CSICGAAYDTTDP

-1278 THHANAQRTAG
+1278 SHHANAQRTAG

-1315 DGKLDESKTYTGP
+1315 DGKLDESETYTGQ

-1487 TESVAKLPAPAEPTT
+1487 TESVTKLPAPAEPTT

>member
-100 EGFKGSLFNLTGEQG
+100 EGFKGSLFNLMGEQG

-128 TLTLKDITVD
+128 ALTLKDITVD
-138 GGGDKTTATDPAIYL
+138 GGGDKTAATNPAIYV
-153 SRYSTLT
+153 SRYGTLT

-174 YDGGA
+174 YAGGA
-179 AGLYTSTS
+179 VGLFAGTS

-197 EDNEADYGGGVYIG
+197 EDNEADYGGGVYVA
-211 NILASFTMNGG
+211 NILAAFTMNGG

-234 GVYCEANKQYG
+234 VYCEANKQYG
-245 SNDTAKINLNGG
+245 SEDTAKINLNGG

-342 NVFTSDRTNCAV
+342 NVFTSDRANCAV

-368 NEEHTHCACLQNQS
+368 NEEHIHCVCLQNQS

-413 NDVITTDEGWGSDLD
+413 NDVTTNDEGWGSDLD
-428 DVQICLNG
+428 DVRICLNG

-481 CIIEID
+481 RIIEID
-487 AGCRFNMF
+487 AGCKFNMF
-495 GGEIAGL
+495 GGEITGL

-508 APYPAA
+508 APYPTA
-514 VFNRGTFNLCGGK
+514 VSNRGTFNLCGGK
-527 ITGNKSHAVYNE
+527 ITGS
-539 NATMN
+539 
-544 LYGGEISGNDTTYT
+544 
-558 DASAGA
+558 
-564 AVVLVS
+564 
-570 GSTLNMTGGTI
+570 
-581 KDNISNTLGGG
+581 
-592 VYAKGLQSRSSTMN
+592 
-606 FSGGEISGNR
+606 R

-627 GGGGVY
+627 GGV
-633 VDLYAALDL
+633 
-642 SGTAR
+642 
-647 ISGNYAC
+647 
-654 AVDYK
+654 
-659 ESATFGGG
+659 
-667 FGGGVYVAGTFDM
+667 
-680 RGGEICDNFA
+680 FA
-690 GLANYKNKYGN
+690 
-701 DDRRGGDG
+701 
-709 GGVYLYSK
+709 
-717 SSFSMSGGSIQ
+717 
-728 DNTVDDR
+728 
-735 GGGVFVRG
+735 RG

-756 QNNVDKDDQDN
+756 QNNVDKDNQDN

-854 NGGRLTQDCLD
+854 NGGQLTQDCLD

-960 TRWSQCGSAFT
+960 TSWSQCGSAFT

-1035 GNGYRACRVGTY
+1035 GSGYRACRVGTY

-1067 KLRWEIVKRTPAAGD
+1067 KLQWEIVKRTPTAGD
-1082 FTFIAPE
+1082 FTFTAPE
-1089 NLEYDGTAKEAAVR
+1089 SLEYDGTAKEATVR
-1103 WSTGGDRAMGMGY
+1103 WSTGVDRTMGMGY

-1123 VIYKQN
+1123 VIYEQN

-1216 CSICGATYGTTDP
+1216 CSICGAAYGTTDP
-1229 NHHDLTHHDGTAA
+1229 NHHGLTHHDGTAA

-1289 DPATCTQDGCAAYW
+1289 DPATCTQDGYAAYW

-1315 DGKLDESKTYTGP
+1315 DGKLDESETYTGP

-1385 VEGVTDGGTYCLTA
+1385 VEGV
-1399 EITVTDPNLES
+1399 
-1410 VTLNGQ
+1410 
-1416 PVELVDGK
+1416 
-1424 LTVSAAEGVQTLTA
+1424 
-1438 TDRFGNTVTVTFTVN
+1438 
-1453 AQHTEG
+1453 
-1459 EGKITTPA
+1459 
-1467 TTEREGVKT
+1467 KT

-1487 TESVAKLPAPAEPTT
+1487 TESVAKLPAPTEPTT
-1502 PAVPTGDTGDTGLW
+1502 SAVPTGDTGDTGLW

>member
-100 EGFKGSLFNLTGEQG
+100 EGFKGSLFNLRGEQG

-128 TLTLKDITVD
+128 ALTLKDITVD
-138 GGGDKTTATDPAIYL
+138 GGGDKTVATDPAIYL
-153 SRYSTLT
+153 SQYSTLT
-160 LDDGAVLRNCKSQY
+160 LDDGAVLRNCKSQH

-234 GVYCEANKQYG
+234 GVYCEASKRYG
-245 SNDTAKINLNGG
+245 SEDTAKINLNGG

-342 NVFTSDRTNCAV
+342 NVFTSDRANCAV

-368 NEEHTHCACLQNQS
+368 NEEHIHCVCLQNQS

-413 NDVITTDEGWGSDLD
+413 NDVTTTDEGWGSNLD

-468 QITRKD
+468 QITRKN

-495 GGEIAGL
+495 GGEITGL

-508 APYPAA
+508 APYPTA
-514 VFNRGTFNLCGGK
+514 VSNRGTFNLCGGK

-544 LYGGEISGNDTTYT
+544 LYGGEISRNDTTYT

-570 GSTLNMTGGTI
+570 GSTLNMSGGTI

-633 VDLYAALDL
+633 VDLYATLDL

-743 YDHTITLS
+743 YGNTITLS

-794 RTLASGQTVQ
+794 RTLASGQAVQ

-829 SEGLIYLRLKT
+829 AEGLIYLRLKT

-977 YEVRYAATETRKP
+977 YAVRYAATETRKP

-1018 NWQYGL
+1018 DWQYGL

-1035 GNGYRACRVGTY
+1035 GSGYRACRVGTY

-1067 KLRWEIVKRTPAAGD
+1067 KLQWEIVKRTPTAGD
-1082 FTFIAPE
+1082 FTFTAPE
-1089 NLEYDGTAKEAAVR
+1089 NLEYDGTAKEATVR
-1103 WSTGGDRAMGMGY
+1103 WSTGGDRTMGMGY

-1189 SCAVPGC
+1189 SCTVPGC

-1278 THHANAQRTAG
+1278 THHANARRTAG
-1289 DPATCTQDGCAAYW
+1289 DPATCTQDGSAAYW

-1315 DGKLDESKTYTGP
+1315 DGKLDESETYTGP

-1487 TESVAKLPAPAEPTT
+1487 TESVTKLPAPAEPTT

>member
-100 EGFKGSLFNLTGEQG
+100 EGFKGSLFNLMGEQG

-128 TLTLKDITVD
+128 ALTLKDITVD
-138 GGGDKTTATDPAIYL
+138 GGGDKTAATNPAIYV
-153 SRYSTLT
+153 SRYGTLT

-174 YDGGA
+174 YAGGA
-179 AGLYTSTS
+179 VGLFAGTS

-197 EDNEADYGGGVYIG
+197 EDNEADYGGGVYVA
-211 NILASFTMNGG
+211 NILAAFTMNGG

-234 GVYCEANKQYG
+234 VYCEANKQYG
-245 SNDTAKINLNGG
+245 SEDTAKINLNGG

-331 AYRIVRGSSDT
+331 AYRIVQGSSDT
-342 NVFTSDRTNCAV
+342 NVFTSDRANCAV

-368 NEEHTHCACLQNQS
+368 NEEHIHCVCLQNQS

-387 DHDQDTKWVGISSLK
+387 DHDKDTKWVGISSLK

-413 NDVITTDEGWGSDLD
+413 NDVTTTDEGWGSDLD

-481 CIIEID
+481 RIIEID
-487 AGCRFNMF
+487 AGCKFNMF
-495 GGEIAGL
+495 GGEITGL

-527 ITGNKSHAVYNE
+527 ITGS
-539 NATMN
+539 
-544 LYGGEISGNDTTYT
+544 
-558 DASAGA
+558 
-564 AVVLVS
+564 
-570 GSTLNMTGGTI
+570 
-581 KDNISNTLGGG
+581 
-592 VYAKGLQSRSSTMN
+592 
-606 FSGGEISGNR
+606 R

-627 GGGGVY
+627 GGV
-633 VDLYAALDL
+633 
-642 SGTAR
+642 
-647 ISGNYAC
+647 
-654 AVDYK
+654 
-659 ESATFGGG
+659 
-667 FGGGVYVAGTFDM
+667 
-680 RGGEICDNFA
+680 FA
-690 GLANYKNKYGN
+690 
-701 DDRRGGDG
+701 
-709 GGVYLYSK
+709 
-717 SSFSMSGGSIQ
+717 
-728 DNTVDDR
+728 
-735 GGGVFVRG
+735 RG

-756 QNNVDKDDQDN
+756 QNNVDKDNQDN

-809 CTGSIQYVSADRAG
+809 CTGSIQYVS
-823 YETYLN
+823 
-829 SEGLIYLRLKT
+829 
-840 YQVSVTLPNGLTYK
+840 VTLPNGLTYK
-854 NGGRLTQDCLD
+854 NGGQLTQDCLD

-919 TEKTAQTQPPTGL
+919 TEKTVQTQPPTGL

-960 TRWSQCGSAFT
+960 TSWSQCGSAFT

-1024 LPGEVYGYELV
+1024 LPGEVYGYELL
-1035 GNGYRACRVGTY
+1035 GSGYRACRVGTY

-1067 KLRWEIVKRTPAAGD
+1067 KLQWEIVKRTPTAGD
-1082 FTFIAPE
+1082 FTFTAPE
-1089 NLEYDGTAKEAAVR
+1089 NLEYDGTAKEATVR
-1103 WSTGGDRAMGMGY
+1103 WSTGGDRTMGMGY

-1178 DWQHDDTQHWR
+1178 DWRHDDTQHWR

-1196 QVKDSLGSHDGTATC
+1196 QLKDSLGSHDGTATC

-1216 CSICGATYGTTDP
+1216 CSICGAAYDTTDP

-1278 THHANAQRTAG
+1278 SHHANAQRTAG

-1315 DGKLDESKTYTGP
+1315 DGKLDESETYTGQ

-1487 TESVAKLPAPAEPTT
+1487 TESVTKLPAPAEPTT